1 MSPSADL
8 PAAPPTPG
16 PPFAD
21 EPAGPPSAAPP
32 TPVPPTSAPPFADER
47 AAPPTPDLAVS
58 PVEPATGLAVPPV
71 EPPAG
76 LARTAPVSG
85 LQRGLWFLDRWNPQA
100 ATYTTPWTYD
110 VTGPLDL
117 ALLQRAL
124 DGVVDRHE
132 ALRTTFA
139 LHPDGPRQRVHRT
152 LAVPLA
158 VTDLRTLPEP
168 ERGDR
173 AERLIAERAAAPFDL
188 TAGPLL
194 RAEAFRLADDRTTLL
209 FVVHHIVWDGW
220 SADLFEREITEFY
233 SALGEQRAPWLPVLT
248 TQYADWAEEER
259 RTSYEEHLAY
269 WKQLLDGA
277 PTLLEVPGDRPRPAE
292 RSHRGATEA
301 FGLAPGTAARV
312 RALAEQEGVTPF
324 TVQLAAFALLMGR
337 RTGAD
342 DLLVGTPVTT
352 RNRPELGDLLGYF
365 VNLLPLRVRLDPR
378 ATFRGLLAGLQDGA
392 FDAFGHLDVPFDQL
406 VDLLGTPRTPQ
417 HPPLVQVVFGAHDED
432 RAPLRLGAATAE
444 RTVRSNGTSKFDL
457 TWSVFGGTDGGELRG
472 EVEYSTDLFD
482 AGTVRR
488 LAADYAK
495 LLDAALADPDAT
507 VLRLTSGGRPH
518 RPARLEPGH
527 CLHRLFERAV
537 DAYGDRPAVSD
548 PEGTL
553 SYAEL
558 DRRANRLAHA
568 LLARGVRPG
577 DRVGLLLERTAAVPV
592 AILAVLKTGAAYVP
606 VDLAA
611 PAGRAAVVLG
621 DTAVTLLLTDRP
633 DRAPDGPWQ
642 TLDVAAR
649 AEEIAAH
656 PATRPP
662 ATGRP
667 GDLAYLI
674 FTSGSTG
681 RPKGAAVAHEHVS
694 RLLDSG
700 RDHFGFGPETVWT
713 LFHSY
718 AFDWTVWELWGALLH
733 GGRLVV
739 VPYLTSRSPDEFA
752 ALLDGERVTHLCLTP
767 SALRQLEPALRR
779 HPRALPALRWIM
791 LGGEALDPGVVQRWY
806 GLDPRPPARL
816 CNLYGIT
823 ETTVH
828 VTVHDVAVHDVAVHD
843 MAEGGTGL
851 GRSAVGEPM
860 PHLTALVLDGWL
872 RPCPPGVPG
881 ELYIGGGSLAHGYWG
896 RPGLTAGRFVAD
908 PYGPPGA
915 RLYRTGDIA
924 TRLPDGGLEYVG
936 RADFQVKLRG
946 FRIELGEIENA
957 VAAHPEVDA
966 CVVTVHQD
974 RLAAYLTGRSP
985 AEPRDLRALLART
998 LPEYMIPASFTVL
1011 DALPLTVNGK
1021 VDRAALPAPDRA
1033 APTPVGGHVEPRTPE
1048 EELFAGVWTEVLGV
1062 GGIGVHDDF
1071 FHLGG
1076 DSIRA
1081 VQLAGAL
1088 HERGW
1093 QVTLRDVFNAPTVA
1107 ALLPLARPVAADP
1120 AADRPFALITDEDRA
1135 DLPPGIVDAY
1145 PMVSMQLSMVFHMEV
1160 AGGTDSYHN
1169 VNSYRITGDL
1179 DETAF
1184 RRSVAEAMARH
1195 AVLRTGLDLS
1205 GYGEPLQLVHGTLP
1219 VPVEFADLR
1228 GAPEEEQDREV
1239 RRVFEHHRDR
1249 PFDLAAPP
1257 LFRITVQRLAGGAFQ
1272 LTVSEHHAVLDGWS
1286 FTSLLTEI
1294 LERHT
1299 ALAADPESAPTP
1311 PPRTAF
1317 RDFVAVERAAAADPD
1332 SLAYW
1337 HRRLD
1342 GATGGLWPGSEDVH
1356 ELPRTVE
1363 RVLHDAPGQLRAAA
1377 DALAVPVKSVALAA
1391 HLHAL
1396 ARITGR
1402 RRVVTGLAMNGRL
1415 ERLGG
1420 TEVYGLFLNTVPL
1433 AAEPDGDLAALV
1445 RHVHREELD
1454 MMPHRRVPF
1463 ARLARMMAGTALD
1476 SQFGYLRF
1484 HALGRLSAARIEDG
1498 RIGCEPTLRHEPNSF
1513 AFGASL
1519 IQDPVSQRVLLAVD
1533 HQRAVVDDATAEEYV
1548 DAYVMA
1554 LARMATGI

>member
-8 PAAPPTPG
+8 PAAPPTR
-16 PPFAD
+16 PPA
-21 EPAGPPSAAPP
+21 EPPATLPAHAAAVPPAGP
-32 TPVPPTSAPPFADER
+32 V
-47 AAPPTPDLAVS
+47 
-58 PVEPATGLAVPPV
+58 
-71 EPPAG
+71 
-76 LARTAPVSG
+76 RTAPVTG

-117 ALLQRAL
+117 VLLQRAL
-124 DGVVDRHE
+124 DGVSARHE

-139 LHPDGPRQRVHRT
+139 LHTDGPRQHVHPA
-152 LAVPLA
+152 LPVPLA
-158 VTDLRTLPEP
+158 VTDLRSLPEDQ
-168 ERGDR
+168 RGDR
-173 AERLIAERAAAPFDL
+173 AEQLITERAVEPFDL
-188 TAGPLL
+188 ATGPLL

-209 FVVHHIVWDGW
+209 FTVHHIVWDGW
-220 SADLFEREITEFY
+220 SAELFDHELTELY
-233 SALGEQRAPWLPVLT
+233 RASAEHRAPVLPVLA
-248 TQYADWAEEER
+248 TQYADWAEEEQH
-259 RTSYEEHLAY
+259 TSYEEHLAH
-269 WKQLLDGA
+269 WKQSLDGA
-277 PTLLEVPGDRPRPAE
+277 PTLLELPGDRPRPAE
-292 RSHRGATEA
+292 RSQRGATEP
-301 FGLAPGTAARV
+301 FDLAPGTAARV
-312 RALAEQEGVTPF
+312 RELAEQEGVTPY

-337 RTGAD
+337 WTGRD

-352 RNRPELGDLLGYF
+352 RGRPELADLLGYF
-365 VNLLPLRVRLDPR
+365 VNLLPLRVRLAPD
-378 ATFRGLLAGLQDGA
+378 ATFRGLLADLQDTA
-392 FDAFGHLDVPFDQL
+392 FDAFGYLDVPFDQL
-406 VDLLGTPRTPQ
+406 VDLLGATRTPQ
-417 HPPLVQVVFGAHDED
+417 HPPLVQVVFGAHTED
-432 RAPLRLGAATAE
+432 PAPLALGAAVTAR

-457 TWSVFGGTDGGELRG
+457 TWSVFEDTDGGGLRG
-472 EVEYSTDLFD
+472 EAEYSTDLFD

-488 LAADYAK
+488 LAADYAA
-495 LLDAALADPDAT
+495 LLGAALADPDAT
-507 VLRLTSGGRPH
+507 VLRLTSAGQPH
-518 RPARLEPGH
+518 RPARLDAGH
-527 CLHRLFERAV
+527 CLHHLFERAA

-548 PEGTL
+548 PDGTL
-553 SYAEL
+553 DYAEL
-558 DRRANRLAHA
+558 DRRANRLAHT

-577 DRVGLLLERTAAVPV
+577 DRVGLLLERTAAVPA

-611 PAGRAAVVLG
+611 PADRAALVFG
-621 DTAVTLLLTDRP
+621 DTAVSLVLTDRP

-642 TLDVAAR
+642 ILDLAAD
-649 AEEIAAH
+649 AAEIAAH
-656 PATRPP
+656 PAVRPP
-662 ATGRP
+662 AAGRP
-667 GDLAYLI
+667 ADIAYLI

-681 RPKGAAVAHEHVS
+681 RPKGVAVAHEHVS

-700 RDHFGFGPETVWT
+700 RDHFGFGPDTIWT

-733 GGRLVV
+733 GARLVV
-739 VPYLTSRSPDEFA
+739 VPHLTSRSPDEFA
-752 ALLDGERVTHLCLTP
+752 GLLDEEGVTHLCLTP

-791 LGGEALDPGVVQRWY
+791 LGGEALDPGVVQRWH
-806 GLDPRPPARL
+806 GLDPLPPARL

-828 VTVHDVAVHDVAVHD
+828 VTVHDVA
-843 MAEGGTGL
+843 EGGAGFECSL
-851 GRSAVGEPM
+851 VGEPM
-860 PHLTALVLDGWL
+860 PHLTALVLDDWL
-872 RPCPPGVPG
+872 RPSPPGVPG

-908 PYGPPGA
+908 PYGPSGS
-915 RLYRTGDIA
+915 RLYRTGDVA
-924 TRLPDGGLEYVG
+924 RRLPDGGLEYVG

-966 CVVTVHQD
+966 CVVTVHDD
-974 RLAAYLTGRSP
+974 RLAAYVTGRSP
-985 AEPRDLRALLART
+985 AEPADLRAFLGRS
-998 LPEYMIPASFTVL
+998 LPEYMIPASVTVL

-1021 VDRAALPAPDRA
+1021 VDRAALPDPDRA
-1033 APTPVGGHVEPRTPE
+1033 APGSAGRHVEPRTPE

-1088 HERGW
+1088 HDRGW

-1107 ALLPLARPVAADP
+1107 ELLPLARPAAADP
-1120 AADRPFALITDEDRA
+1120 AADRPFALIAEEDRA
-1135 DLPPGIVDAY
+1135 ELPPGIVDAY

-1169 VNSYRITGDL
+1169 VNSYRISGDL
-1179 DETAF
+1179 DESAL
-1184 RRSVAEAMARH
+1184 RRSVEEAMARH

-1228 GAPEEEQDREV
+1228 EAAAAEQDEAV
-1239 RRVFEHHRDR
+1239 RAVFAHHRDR
-1249 PFDLAAPP
+1249 PFDLAEPP
-1257 LFRITVQRLAGGAFQ
+1257 LFRVTVQRLADDAFQ
-1272 LTVSEHHAVLDGWS
+1272 LTVSEHHAILDGWS

-1299 ALAADPESAPTP
+1299 ALAADPASAPTP

-1317 RDFVAVERAAAADPD
+1317 RDFVAVEREAAADPD

-1337 HRRLD
+1337 RSRLD
-1342 GATGGLWPGSEDVH
+1342 GATGQLWPGSEDVH

-1363 RVLHDAPGQLRAAA
+1363 RVLPDAPGQLRRVA

-1391 HLHAL
+1391 HLYAL
-1396 ARITGR
+1396 AEITGR
-1402 RRVVTGLAMNGRL
+1402 RRVTTGLAMNGRL

-1433 AAEPDGDLAALV
+1433 VAEPDEDDLAALV

-1463 ARLARMMAGTALD
+1463 ARLARMMADTALD

-1533 HQRAVVDDATAEEYV
+1533 HQRAVVDDAAAERFI
-1548 DAYVMA
+1548 DAYAQA
-1554 LARMATGI
+1554 LTRLSAPA

>member
-8 PAAPPTPG
+8 PAAPPSRPSAE
-16 PPFAD
+16 PPATLPAD
-21 EPAGPPSAAPP
+21 AAAVPPAGP
-32 TPVPPTSAPPFADER
+32 V
-47 AAPPTPDLAVS
+47 
-58 PVEPATGLAVPPV
+58 
-71 EPPAG
+71 
-76 LARTAPVSG
+76 RTAPVTG

-117 ALLQRAL
+117 VLLQRAL
-124 DGVVDRHE
+124 DGVSARHE

-139 LHPDGPRQRVHRT
+139 LHSDGPRQHVHPA
-152 LAVPLA
+152 LPVPLA
-158 VTDLRTLPEP
+158 VTDLRSLPEDQ
-168 ERGDR
+168 RGDR
-173 AERLIAERAAAPFDL
+173 AEQLITERAVEPFDL
-188 TAGPLL
+188 ATGPLL
-194 RAEAFRLADDRTTLL
+194 RAEAFRLTDDRTTLL
-209 FVVHHIVWDGW
+209 FTVHHIVWDGW
-220 SADLFEREITEFY
+220 SAELFDHELTELY
-233 SALGEQRAPWLPVLT
+233 RASAEHRAPVLPVLA
-248 TQYADWAEEER
+248 TQYADWAEEEQH
-259 RTSYEEHLAY
+259 TSYEEHLAH
-269 WKQLLDGA
+269 WKQSLDGA
-277 PTLLEVPGDRPRPAE
+277 PTLLELPGDRPRPAE
-292 RSHRGATEA
+292 RSQRGATEP
-301 FGLAPGTAARV
+301 FDLAPGTAARV
-312 RALAEQEGVTPF
+312 RELAEREGVTPY

-337 RTGAD
+337 WTGRD

-352 RNRPELGDLLGYF
+352 RGRPELADLLGYF
-365 VNLLPLRVRLDPR
+365 VNLLPLRVRLAPD
-378 ATFRGLLAGLQDGA
+378 ATFRGLLADLQDTA
-392 FDAFGHLDVPFDQL
+392 FDAFGYLDVPFDQL
-406 VDLLGTPRTPQ
+406 VDLLGATRTPQ
-417 HPPLVQVVFGAHDED
+417 HPPLVQVVFGAHTED
-432 RAPLRLGAATAE
+432 PAPLALGAAVTAR

-457 TWSVFGGTDGGELRG
+457 TWSVFEDTDGGGLRG
-472 EVEYSTDLFD
+472 EAEYSTDLFD

-488 LAADYAK
+488 LAADYAA
-495 LLDAALADPDAT
+495 LLGAALADPDAT
-507 VLRLTSGGRPH
+507 VLRLTSAGQPH
-518 RPARLEPGH
+518 RPARLDAGH
-527 CLHRLFERAV
+527 CLHHLFERAA

-548 PEGTL
+548 PDGTL
-553 SYAEL
+553 DYAEL
-558 DRRANRLAHA
+558 DRRANRLAHT

-577 DRVGLLLERTAAVPV
+577 DRVGLLLERTAAVPA

-611 PAGRAAVVLG
+611 PADRAALVFG
-621 DTAVTLLLTDRP
+621 DTAVSLVLTDRP
-633 DRAPDGPWQ
+633 DRTPDGPWQ
-642 TLDVAAR
+642 ILDLAAD
-649 AEEIAAH
+649 AAEIAAH
-656 PATRPP
+656 PAVRPP
-662 ATGRP
+662 AAGRP
-667 GDLAYLI
+667 ADIAYLI

-681 RPKGAAVAHEHVS
+681 RPKGVAVAHEHVS

-700 RDHFGFGPETVWT
+700 RDHFGFGPDTIWT

-733 GGRLVV
+733 GARLVV
-739 VPYLTSRSPDEFA
+739 VPHLTSRSPDEFA
-752 ALLDGERVTHLCLTP
+752 GLLDEEGVTHLCLTP

-791 LGGEALDPGVVQRWY
+791 LGGEALDPGVVQRWH
-806 GLDPRPPARL
+806 GLDPLPPARL

-828 VTVHDVAVHDVAVHD
+828 VTVHDVA
-843 MAEGGTGL
+843 EGGAGFECSL
-851 GRSAVGEPM
+851 VGEPM
-860 PHLTALVLDGWL
+860 PHLTALVLDDWL
-872 RPCPPGVPG
+872 RPSPPGVPG

-908 PYGPPGA
+908 PYGPSGS
-915 RLYRTGDIA
+915 RLYRTGDVA
-924 TRLPDGGLEYVG
+924 RRLPDGGLEYVG

-966 CVVTVHQD
+966 CVVTVHDD
-974 RLAAYLTGRSP
+974 RLAAYVTGRSP
-985 AEPRDLRALLART
+985 AEPADLRAFLGRS
-998 LPEYMIPASFTVL
+998 LPEYMIPASVTVL

-1021 VDRAALPAPDRA
+1021 VDRAALPDPDRA
-1033 APTPVGGHVEPRTPE
+1033 APGSAGRHVEPRTPE

-1088 HERGW
+1088 HDRGW

-1107 ALLPLARPVAADP
+1107 ELLPLARPAAADP
-1120 AADRPFALITDEDRA
+1120 AADRPFALIAEEDRA
-1135 DLPPGIVDAY
+1135 ELPPGIVDAY

-1169 VNSYRITGDL
+1169 VNSYRISGDL
-1179 DETAF
+1179 DESAL
-1184 RRSVAEAMARH
+1184 RRSVEEAMARH

-1228 GAPEEEQDREV
+1228 EAAAAEQDEAV
-1239 RRVFEHHRDR
+1239 RAVFAHHRDR
-1249 PFDLAAPP
+1249 PFDLAEPP
-1257 LFRITVQRLAGGAFQ
+1257 LFRVTVQRLADDAFQ
-1272 LTVSEHHAVLDGWS
+1272 LTVSEHHAILDGWS

-1299 ALAADPESAPTP
+1299 ALAADPASAPTP

-1317 RDFVAVERAAAADPD
+1317 RDFVAVEREAAADPD

-1337 HRRLD
+1337 RSRLD
-1342 GATGGLWPGSEDVH
+1342 GATGQLWPGSEDVH

-1363 RVLHDAPGQLRAAA
+1363 RVLPDAPGQLRRVA

-1391 HLHAL
+1391 HLYAL
-1396 ARITGR
+1396 AEITGR
-1402 RRVVTGLAMNGRL
+1402 RRVTTGLAMNGRL

-1433 AAEPDGDLAALV
+1433 VAEPDEDDLAALV

-1463 ARLARMMAGTALD
+1463 ARLARMMADTALD

-1533 HQRAVVDDATAEEYV
+1533 HQRAVVDDAAAERFI
-1548 DAYVMA
+1548 DAYAQA
-1554 LARMATGI
+1554 LTRLSAPA

>member
-8 PAAPPTPG
+8 PAAPPTRPPSG
-16 PPFAD
+16 PPATLPAD
-21 EPAGPPSAAPP
+21 AAAVPPAGP
-32 TPVPPTSAPPFADER
+32 V
-47 AAPPTPDLAVS
+47 
-58 PVEPATGLAVPPV
+58 
-71 EPPAG
+71 
-76 LARTAPVSG
+76 RTAPVTG
-85 LQRGLWFLDRWNPQA
+85 LQRGLWFLDRWNPRA

-117 ALLQRAL
+117 VLLQRAL
-124 DGVVDRHE
+124 DGVSTRHE

-139 LHPDGPRQRVHRT
+139 LHTDGPRQHVHPALR
-152 LAVPLA
+152 VPLA
-158 VTDLRTLPEP
+158 VTDLRELPEA
-168 ERGDR
+168 ERALR
-173 AERLIAERAAAPFDL
+173 AEQVIAERAADPFDL
-188 TAGPLL
+188 ATGPLL
-194 RAEAFRLADDRTTLL
+194 RAEAIRLADDRTTLL

-220 SADLFEREITEFY
+220 SAELFDHELAELYRASVEH
-233 SALGEQRAPWLPVLT
+233 RAPVLPVLT
-248 TQYADWAEEER
+248 TQYADWAEEEQH
-259 RTSYEEHLAY
+259 TSYEEHLAH
-269 WKQLLDGA
+269 WKQSLDGA
-277 PTLLEVPGDRPRPAE
+277 PTLLELPGDRPRPAE
-292 RSHRGATEA
+292 RSHRGATEP
-301 FGLAPGTAARV
+301 FDLAPGTAARV
-312 RALAEQEGVTPF
+312 RELAEQEGVTPY
-324 TVQLAAFALLMGR
+324 TVQLAVFALLMSR
-337 RTGAD
+337 WTGHD

-352 RNRPELGDLLGYF
+352 RGRPELADLLGYF
-365 VNLLPLRVRLDPR
+365 VNLLPLRVRLAPD
-378 ATFRGLLAGLQDGA
+378 ATFRGLLADLQDTA
-392 FDAFGHLDVPFDQL
+392 FDAFGYLDVPFDQL
-406 VDLLGTPRTPQ
+406 VDLLGATRTPQ
-417 HPPLVQVVFGAHDED
+417 HPPLVQVVFGAHTED
-432 RAPLRLGAATAE
+432 LAPLGLGAGVTAR
-444 RTVRSNGTSKFDL
+444 RTVRSNGTAKFDL
-457 TWSVFGGTDGGELRG
+457 TWSVFEDTHGGGLRG
-472 EVEYSTDLFD
+472 EAEYSTDLFD

-488 LAADYAK
+488 LAADYAA
-495 LLDAALADPDAT
+495 LLGAALADPDAT
-507 VLRLTSGGRPH
+507 VLRLTSAGQPH
-518 RPARLEPGH
+518 RPARLDPGH
-527 CLHRLFERAV
+527 CLHHLFERAA

-548 PEGTL
+548 LDGTL
-553 SYAEL
+553 DYTEL
-558 DRRANRLAHA
+558 DRRANRLAHT
-568 LLARGVRPG
+568 LLARGVGPG

-611 PAGRAAVVLG
+611 PADRAALVFG
-621 DTAVTLLLTDRP
+621 DTAVSLVLTDRP

-642 TLDVAAR
+642 TLDLAAD
-649 AEEIAAH
+649 AAEIAAH
-656 PATRPP
+656 PAVRPP
-662 ATGRP
+662 AAGRP
-667 GDLAYLI
+667 GDIAYLI

-681 RPKGAAVAHEHVS
+681 RPKGVAVAHEHVS

-700 RDHFGFGPETVWT
+700 RDHFGFGPDTVWT

-733 GGRLVV
+733 GARLVV
-739 VPYLTSRSPDEFA
+739 VPHLTSRSPDEFA
-752 ALLDGERVTHLCLTP
+752 ELLDEEGVTHLCLTP

-779 HPRALPALRWIM
+779 HPRALPDLRWIM
-791 LGGEALDPGVVQRWY
+791 LGGEALDPGVVQRWH
-806 GLDPRPPARL
+806 GLDPLPPARL

-828 VTVHDVAVHDVAVHD
+828 VTVHDVAASG
-843 MAEGGTGL
+843 AGFE
-851 GRSAVGEPM
+851 RSLVGEPM
-860 PHLTALVLDGWL
+860 PHLTALVLDDWL
-872 RPCPPGVPG
+872 RPSPPGVPG

-915 RLYRTGDIA
+915 RLYRTGDVA
-924 TRLPDGGLEYVG
+924 RRLPDGGLEYVG

-966 CVVTVHQD
+966 CVVTVHDD
-974 RLAAYLTGRSP
+974 RLAAYVTGCSP
-985 AEPRDLRALLART
+985 DGPADLRAFLGRS
-998 LPEYMIPASFTVL
+998 LPEYMVPAGVTVL

-1021 VDRAALPAPDRA
+1021 VDRAALPDPDRA
-1033 APTPVGGHVEPRTPE
+1033 APGAAGRHVEPRTPE

-1088 HERGW
+1088 HDRGW
-1093 QVTLRDVFNAPTVA
+1093 QVGLRDVFNAPTVA
-1107 ALLPLARPVAADP
+1107 ELLPLARPVAAAP
-1120 AADRPFALITDEDRA
+1120 AADRPFALIAEEDRA
-1135 DLPPGIVDAY
+1135 ELPPEIVDAY

-1169 VNSYRITGDL
+1169 VNSYRIAGDL
-1179 DETAF
+1179 DASAL
-1184 RRSVAEAMARH
+1184 RRSVEEAMARH

-1228 GAPEEEQDREV
+1228 GADAAEQDEAV
-1239 RRVFEHHRDR
+1239 RAVFEHHRDR
-1249 PFDLAAPP
+1249 PFDLAEPP
-1257 LFRITVQRLAGGAFQ
+1257 LFRVTVQRLADDTFQ
-1272 LTVSEHHAVLDGWS
+1272 LTISEHHAILDGWS

-1299 ALAADPESAPTP
+1299 ALAADPASAPTP

-1317 RDFVAVERAAAADPD
+1317 RDFVAVEREAAADPD
-1332 SLAYW
+1332 SLEYW
-1337 HRRLD
+1337 RSRLE
-1342 GATGGLWPGSEDVH
+1342 GATGQLWPGSEDVH

-1363 RVLHDAPGQLRAAA
+1363 RVLPDAPGQLRRVA

-1391 HLHAL
+1391 HLYAL
-1396 ARITGR
+1396 AEITGR
-1402 RRVVTGLAMNGRL
+1402 RRVTTGLAMNGRL

-1433 AAEPDGDLAALV
+1433 VAEPDEDDLAALV

-1463 ARLARMMAGTALD
+1463 ARLARMMADTALD

-1533 HQRAVVDDATAEEYV
+1533 HQRAVVDDATAERFI
-1548 DAYVMA
+1548 DAYTQA
-1554 LARMATGI
+1554 LTRLSAPA

>member
-8 PAAPPTPG
+8 PATPRADPPATSP
-16 PPFAD
+16 
-21 EPAGPPSAAPP
+21 AAPP
-32 TPVPPTSAPPFADER
+32 GTRPADPPGDLPAARPGDLPAD
-47 AAPPTPDLAVS
+47 L
-58 PVEPATGLAVPPV
+58 
-71 EPPAG
+71 PAG
-76 LARTAPVSG
+76 LLRTAPVPG
-85 LQRGLWFLDRWNPQA
+85 LQRGLWFLDRWNPGA
-100 ATYTTPWTYD
+100 ATYTTPWTYE

-124 DGVVDRHE
+124 DGVVARHE

-139 LHPDGPRQRVHRT
+139 LYPDGPRQYVHRT

-158 VTDLRTLPEP
+158 VSDLRELPEP
-168 ERGDR
+168 RRGDR
-173 AERLIAERAAAPFDL
+173 AEELIAERAAEPFDL

-194 RAEAFRLADDRTTLL
+194 RAEAFRLADDRTVLL
-209 FVVHHIVWDGW
+209 FVVHHIIWDGW
-220 SADLFEREITEFY
+220 SAEVFDRELAEFY
-233 SALGEQRAPWLPVLT
+233 HASAEHRAPDLPELT
-248 TQYADWAEEER
+248 TQYADWAREEQH
-259 RTSYEEHLAY
+259 TSYEEHLAH
-269 WKQLLDGA
+269 WKRTLGGA
-277 PTLLEVPGDRPRPAE
+277 PTLLELPGDRPRPAE
-292 RSHRGATEA
+292 RSQRGATEP
-301 FGLAPGTAARV
+301 FGLTPGAAARV
-312 RALAEQEGVTPF
+312 RELAEQEGVTPY

-337 RTGAD
+337 WTGAD

-352 RNRPELGDLLGYF
+352 RDRPEVADLIGYF
-365 VNLLPLRVRLDPR
+365 VNLLPLRVKLDPG
-378 ATFRGLLAGLQDGA
+378 ATFRGLLADLQDSA
-392 FDAFGHLDVPFDQL
+392 FDAFGYLDVPFDQL
-406 VDLLGTPRTPQ
+406 VDLLAADRTPQ
-417 HPPLVQVVFGAHDED
+417 HPPLVQVVFGAHTED
-432 RAPLRLGAATAE
+432 RTPLALGAATAE

-457 TWSVFGGTDGGELRG
+457 TWSVFEGADGGELRG
-472 EVEYSTDLFD
+472 EAEYSSDLFD

-488 LAADYAK
+488 LAADYAA

-507 VLRLTSGGRPH
+507 VLRLTSAGPSH
-518 RPARLEPGH
+518 RPARLDPGH
-527 CLHRLFERAV
+527 CLHHLFERAA
-537 DAYGDRPAVSD
+537 DAHGDRPAVSD
-548 PEGTL
+548 RNGTL
-553 SYAEL
+553 GYAEL

-577 DRVGLLLERTAAVPV
+577 DRVGLLLERTAAVPA

-611 PAGRAAVVLG
+611 PAERAALVFG
-621 DTAVTLLLTDRP
+621 DTAVTVVLTDRP

-642 TLDVAAR
+642 TLDLAAR
-649 AEEIAAH
+649 AAEIAAH
-656 PATRPP
+656 PAVRPP
-662 ATGRP
+662 AAGRP

-681 RPKGAAVAHEHVS
+681 RPKGVAVAHEHVS

-733 GGRLVV
+733 GARLVV
-739 VPYLTSRSPDEFA
+739 VPHLTSRSPEEFA
-752 ALLDGERVTHLCLTP
+752 GLLEEEGVTHLCLTP

-779 HPRALPALRWIM
+779 RPRALPALRWIM
-791 LGGEALDPGVVQRWY
+791 LGGEALDPGVVQRWHE
-806 GLDPRPPARL
+806 LDPLPPARL

-828 VTVHDVAVHDVAVHD
+828 VTLHDVA
-843 MAEGGTGL
+843 EGGVGFE
-851 GRSAVGEPM
+851 RSLVGEPM
-860 PHLTALVLDGWL
+860 PHLTALVLDDWL
-872 RPCPPGVPG
+872 RPCAPGVPG

-915 RLYRTGDIA
+915 RLYRTGDVA
-924 TRLPDGGLEYVG
+924 RRLPDGGMEYVG

-957 VAAHPEVDA
+957 IAAHPEVDA
-966 CVVTVHQD
+966 CVVTVHDD
-974 RLAAYLTGRSP
+974 RLAAYVTGRSP
-985 AEPRDLRALLART
+985 AEPGDLRAFLARS
-998 LPEYMIPASFTVL
+998 LPDYMIPAGVTVL

-1033 APTPVGGHVEPRTPE
+1033 APTPAAGRHVEPRTPE
-1048 EELFAGVWTEVLGV
+1048 EELFAGVWTDVLGV

-1088 HERGW
+1088 HDRGW

-1107 ALLPLARPVAADP
+1107 ELLPLARPVAADP
-1120 AADRPFALITDEDRA
+1120 AAERPFSLIEEEDRA
-1135 DLPPGIVDAY
+1135 ELPAGIVDAY

-1179 DETAF
+1179 DESALH
-1184 RRSVAEAMARH
+1184 RSVEEAMARH

-1205 GYGEPLQLVHGTLP
+1205 GYGEPLQLVHGSLP
-1219 VPVEFADLR
+1219 VPIEFADLR
-1228 GAPEEEQDREV
+1228 GTPEQARDDRI
-1239 RRVFEHHRDR
+1239 RTVFEHHRDR

-1257 LFRITVQRLAGGAFQ
+1257 LFRITVQRLADDAFQ
-1272 LTVSEHHAVLDGWS
+1272 LTISEHHAILDGWS

-1299 ALAADPESAPTP
+1299 AIAADPASAPTP

-1317 RDFVAVERAAAADPD
+1317 RDFVAVERAAAADQE

-1337 HRRLD
+1337 QRRLD
-1342 GATGGLWPGSEDVH
+1342 GATGQLWPGSEDVH

-1363 RVLHDAPGQLRAAA
+1363 RVLPDAPGQLRAVA

-1391 HLHAL
+1391 HLYAL

-1402 RRVVTGLAMNGRL
+1402 RRVTTGLAMNGRL

-1433 AAEPDGDLAALV
+1433 VVEPDEEDLAALV

-1463 ARLARMMAGTALD
+1463 ARLARMMADTALD

-1533 HQRAVVDDATAEEYV
+1533 HQRALVDDAAAEEFIE
-1548 DAYVMA
+1548 AYATA
-1554 LARMATGI
+1554 LARLASDA

>member
-8 PAAPPTPG
+8 PAAPPSR
-16 PPFAD
+16 PPAEPPATLPAD
-21 EPAGPPSAAPP
+21 AAAVPPAGP
-32 TPVPPTSAPPFADER
+32 V
-47 AAPPTPDLAVS
+47 
-58 PVEPATGLAVPPV
+58 
-71 EPPAG
+71 
-76 LARTAPVSG
+76 RTAPVTG

-117 ALLQRAL
+117 VLLQRAL
-124 DGVVDRHE
+124 DGVSARHE

-139 LHPDGPRQRVHRT
+139 LHTDGPRQHVHPA
-152 LAVPLA
+152 LPVPLA
-158 VTDLRTLPEP
+158 VTDLRSLPEDQ
-168 ERGDR
+168 RGDR
-173 AERLIAERAAAPFDL
+173 AEQLIAERAVEPFDL
-188 TAGPLL
+188 ATGPLL

-209 FVVHHIVWDGW
+209 FTVHHIVWDGW
-220 SADLFEREITEFY
+220 SAELFDHELTELY
-233 SALGEQRAPWLPVLT
+233 RASAEHRAPVLPVLA
-248 TQYADWAEEER
+248 TQYADWAEEEQH
-259 RTSYEEHLAY
+259 TSYEEHLAH
-269 WKQLLDGA
+269 WKQSLDGA
-277 PTLLEVPGDRPRPAE
+277 PTLLELPGDRPRPAE
-292 RSHRGATEA
+292 RSQRGATEP
-301 FGLAPGTAARV
+301 FDLAPGTAARV
-312 RALAEQEGVTPF
+312 RELAEQEGVTPY

-337 RTGAD
+337 WTGRD

-352 RNRPELGDLLGYF
+352 RGRPELADLLGYF
-365 VNLLPLRVRLDPR
+365 VNLLPLRVRLAPD
-378 ATFRGLLAGLQDGA
+378 ATFRGLLADLQDTA
-392 FDAFGHLDVPFDQL
+392 FDAFGYLDVPFDQL
-406 VDLLGTPRTPQ
+406 VDLLGATRTPQ
-417 HPPLVQVVFGAHDED
+417 HPPLVQVVFGAHTED
-432 RAPLRLGAATAE
+432 PAPLALGAAVTAR

-457 TWSVFGGTDGGELRG
+457 TWSVFEDTDGGGLRG
-472 EVEYSTDLFD
+472 EAEYSTDLFD

-488 LAADYAK
+488 LAADYAA
-495 LLDAALADPDAT
+495 LLGAALADPDAT
-507 VLRLTSGGRPH
+507 VLRLTSAGQPH
-518 RPARLEPGH
+518 RPARLDAGH
-527 CLHRLFERAV
+527 CLHHLFERAA

-548 PEGTL
+548 PDGTL
-553 SYAEL
+553 DYAEL
-558 DRRANRLAHA
+558 DRRANRLAHT

-577 DRVGLLLERTAAVPV
+577 DRVGLLLERTAAVPAAV
-592 AILAVLKTGAAYVP
+592 LAVLKTGAAYVP

-611 PAGRAAVVLG
+611 PADRAALVFG
-621 DTAVTLLLTDRP
+621 DTAVSLVLTDRP

-642 TLDVAAR
+642 ILDLAAD
-649 AEEIAAH
+649 AAEIAAH
-656 PATRPP
+656 PAVRPP
-662 ATGRP
+662 AAGRP
-667 GDLAYLI
+667 ADIAYLI

-681 RPKGAAVAHEHVS
+681 RPKGVAVAHEHVS

-700 RDHFGFGPETVWT
+700 RDHFGFGPDTIWT

-733 GGRLVV
+733 GARLVV
-739 VPYLTSRSPDEFA
+739 VPHLTSRSPDEFA
-752 ALLDGERVTHLCLTP
+752 GLLDEEGVTHLCLTP

-791 LGGEALDPGVVQRWY
+791 LGGEALDPGVVQRWH
-806 GLDPRPPARL
+806 GLDPLPPARL

-828 VTVHDVAVHDVAVHD
+828 VTVHDVA
-843 MAEGGTGL
+843 EGGAGFECSL
-851 GRSAVGEPM
+851 VGEPM
-860 PHLTALVLDGWL
+860 PHLTALVLDDWL
-872 RPCPPGVPG
+872 RPSPPGVPG

-908 PYGPPGA
+908 PYGPSGS
-915 RLYRTGDIA
+915 RLYRTGDVA
-924 TRLPDGGLEYVG
+924 RRLPDGGLEYVG

-966 CVVTVHQD
+966 CVVTVHDD
-974 RLAAYLTGRSP
+974 RLAAYVTGRSP
-985 AEPRDLRALLART
+985 AEPADLRAFLGRS
-998 LPEYMIPASFTVL
+998 LPEYMIPASVTVL

-1021 VDRAALPAPDRA
+1021 VDRAALPDPDRA
-1033 APTPVGGHVEPRTPE
+1033 APGSAGRHVEPRTPE

-1088 HERGW
+1088 HDRGW

-1107 ALLPLARPVAADP
+1107 ELLPLARPVAADP
-1120 AADRPFALITDEDRA
+1120 AADRPFALIAEEDRA
-1135 DLPPGIVDAY
+1135 ELPPGIVDAY

-1169 VNSYRITGDL
+1169 VNSYRISGDL
-1179 DETAF
+1179 DESAL
-1184 RRSVAEAMARH
+1184 RRSVEEAMARH

-1228 GAPEEEQDREV
+1228 GAAAAEQDEAV
-1239 RRVFEHHRDR
+1239 RAVFAHHRDR
-1249 PFDLAAPP
+1249 PFDLAEPP
-1257 LFRITVQRLAGGAFQ
+1257 LFRVTVQRLAGDAFQ
-1272 LTVSEHHAVLDGWS
+1272 LTVSEHHAILDGWS

-1299 ALAADPESAPTP
+1299 ALAADPASAPTP

-1317 RDFVAVERAAAADPD
+1317 RDFVAVEREAAADPD

-1337 HRRLD
+1337 RSRLD
-1342 GATGGLWPGSEDVH
+1342 GATGQLWPGSEDVH

-1363 RVLHDAPGQLRAAA
+1363 RVLPDAPGQLRRVA

-1391 HLHAL
+1391 HLYAL
-1396 ARITGR
+1396 AEITGR
-1402 RRVVTGLAMNGRL
+1402 RRVTTGLAMNGRL

-1433 AAEPDGDLAALV
+1433 VAEPDEDDLAALV

-1463 ARLARMMAGTALD
+1463 ARLARMMADTALD

-1533 HQRAVVDDATAEEYV
+1533 HQRAVVDDAAAERFI
-1548 DAYVMA
+1548 DAYAQA
-1554 LARMATGI
+1554 LTRLSAPA

>member
-1 MSPSADL
+1 MTPSADL
-8 PAAPPTPG
+8 PAAPPNTP
-16 PPFAD
+16 
-21 EPAGPPSAAPP
+21 PAGP
-32 TPVPPTSAPPFADER
+32 
-47 AAPPTPDLAVS
+47 
-58 PVEPATGLAVPPV
+58 
-71 EPPAG
+71 
-76 LARTAPVSG
+76 ARTAPVSG
-85 LQRGLWFLDRWNPQA
+85 LQRGLWFLDRWNPQD

-124 DGVVDRHE
+124 DGVVARQE
-132 ALRTTFA
+132 VLRTTFE
-139 LHPDGPRQRVHRT
+139 LGEDGPRQCVHPT

-158 VTDLRTLPEP
+158 VTDLRALPEP
-168 ERGDR
+168 RRAGR
-173 AERLIAERAAAPFDL
+173 AEELIAERAAEPFDL
-188 TAGPLL
+188 TTGPLL
-194 RAEAFRLADDRTTLL
+194 RAEAFRLADDRTRLL

-220 SADLFEREITEFY
+220 SAELFERELAAFY
-233 SALGEQRAPWLPVLT
+233 GALGEQRSHGLAELT
-248 TQYADWAEEER
+248 TRYADWAEEGR
-259 RTSYEEHLAY
+259 HTSYEEHLAH
-269 WKQLLDGA
+269 WKQSLDGA
-277 PTLLEVPGDRPRPAE
+277 PTLLELPGDRPRPAE
-292 RSHRGATEA
+292 RSPRGATEP
-301 FGLAPGTAARV
+301 FDLAPGTAARV

-324 TVQLAAFALLMGR
+324 TVQLAAFALLMNR
-337 RTGAD
+337 WTGAD
-342 DLLVGTPVTT
+342 DLIVGTPVTT
-352 RNRPELGDLLGYF
+352 RDRPELADLLGYF
-365 VNLLPLRVRLDPR
+365 VNLLPLRVRLAPG
-378 ATFRGLLAGLQDGA
+378 ATFRRLLADVQDAA
-392 FDAFGHLDVPFDQL
+392 FDAFGYLDVPFDQL
-406 VDLLGTPRTPQ
+406 VDLLGTARNPQ
-417 HPPLVQVVFGAHDED
+417 HPPLVQVVFGAHAED
-432 RAPLRLGAATAE
+432 RTPLALGAATAV
-444 RTVRSNGTSKFDL
+444 RGSRSNGTSKFDL
-457 TWSVFGGTDGGELRG
+457 TWSVFDSTGTTDGGTGGELRG
-472 EVEYSTDLFD
+472 EAEYSSDLFD
-482 AGTVRR
+482 ADTVRR
-488 LAADYAK
+488 LAADYSG

-507 VLRLTSGGRPH
+507 VLRLTSAGRPH
-518 RPARLEPGH
+518 RPARLDPGH
-527 CLHRLFERAV
+527 CLHHLFERAA
-537 DAYGDRPAVSD
+537 DAHGDRPAVSD
-548 PEGTL
+548 GHATL
-553 SYAEL
+553 TYAEL
-558 DRRANRLAHA
+558 DARANRLAHT
-568 LLARGVRPG
+568 LLDRGVRPG

-592 AILAVLKTGAAYVP
+592 SILAVLKTGAAYVP

-611 PAGRAAVVLG
+611 PADRAALVFG
-621 DTAVTLLLTDRP
+621 DTAVTLVLTDRP

-642 TLDVAAR
+642 TLDLTDRAA
-649 AEEIAAH
+649 EIAAR
-656 PATRPP
+656 PADRPP
-662 ATGRP
+662 TAGRP

-681 RPKGAAVAHEHVS
+681 RPKGVGVAHEHVS

-700 RDHFGFGPETVWT
+700 REHFGFGPDTVWT

-733 GGRLVV
+733 GARLVV

-752 ALLDGERVTHLCLTP
+752 GLLDEEAVTHLCLTP

-779 HPRALPALRWIM
+779 RPRALPALRWIM
-791 LGGEALDPGVVQRWY
+791 LGGEALDPAVVQRWHE
-806 GLDPRPPARL
+806 LDPLPPARL

-828 VTVHDVAVHDVAVHD
+828 VTVHDVA
-843 MAEGGTGL
+843 EGGTGFE
-851 GRSAVGEPM
+851 RSLVGAPM
-860 PHLTALVLDGWL
+860 PHLTALVLDDWL

-896 RPGLTAGRFVAD
+896 RPDLTAGRFVAD

-915 RLYRTGDIA
+915 RLYRTGDVA
-924 TRLPDGGLEYVG
+924 RRLPDGGLEYVG

-957 VAAHPEVDA
+957 VAAYPEVDA
-966 CVVTVHQD
+966 CVVTVHED
-974 RLAAYLTGRSP
+974 RLAAYVTGRTST
-985 AEPRDLRALLART
+985 EPHDLRDFLGRT
-998 LPEYMIPASFTVL
+998 LPAYMIPATVTVL
-1011 DALPLTVNGK
+1011 DAIPLTVNGK
-1021 VDRAALPAPDRA
+1021 VDRAALPAPGRA
-1033 APTPVGGHVEPRTPE
+1033 AAATATGRHVEPRTPE
-1048 EELFAGVWTEVLGV
+1048 EELFAGVWTDVLGV
-1062 GGIGVHDDF
+1062 AGIGVHDDF

-1088 HERGW
+1088 HDRGW

-1107 ALLPLARPVAADP
+1107 ELLPLARPVAADP
-1120 AADRPFALITDEDRA
+1120 AAGLPFALIDEEDRA

-1179 DETAF
+1179 DETAL
-1184 RRSVAEAMARH
+1184 RRSVEEAMARH

-1219 VPVEFADLR
+1219 APVEFADLR
-1228 GAPEEEQDREV
+1228 GAAEAEQDERI
-1239 RRVFEHHRDR
+1239 RSVFEHHRDR

-1257 LFRITVQRLAGGAFQ
+1257 LFRITAQRLADDAFQ
-1272 LTVSEHHAVLDGWS
+1272 LTISEHHAILDGWS

-1299 ALAADPESAPTP
+1299 ALAADPASAPTP

-1317 RDFVAVERAAAADPD
+1317 RDFVAVEREAAADQE

-1337 HRRLD
+1337 QRRLD
-1342 GATGGLWPGSEDVH
+1342 GATGQLWPGSEDVH

-1363 RVLHDAPGQLRAAA
+1363 RVLRDAPGQLRAVA

-1402 RRVVTGLAMNGRL
+1402 RRVTTGLAMNGRL

-1433 AAEPDGDLAALV
+1433 VAEPGDDLAALV

-1463 ARLARMMAGTALD
+1463 ARLARMMADTALD

-1484 HALGRLSAARIEDG
+1484 HALGRLSAARIEDS

-1519 IQDPVSQRVLLAVD
+1519 IQDPVSHRVLLAVD
-1533 HQRAVVDDATAEEYV
+1533 HQRAVVDDTTAEEFM
-1548 DAYVMA
+1548 DAYEEA
-1554 LARMATGI
+1554 LGRLAGDV

>member
-1 MSPSADL
+1 MSPSAV
-8 PAAPPTPG
+8 PTI
-16 PPFAD
+16 D
-21 EPAGPPSAAPP
+21 H
-32 TPVPPTSAPPFADER
+32 VR
-47 AAPPTPDLAVS
+47 I
-58 PVEPATGLAVPPV
+58 
-71 EPPAG
+71 
-76 LARTAPVSG
+76 APVSG
-85 LQRGLWFLDRWNPQA
+85 LQRGLWFLDHLNPRA
-100 ATYTTPWTYD
+100 ATYTTPWTYE

-117 ALLQRAL
+117 DLLGRAL
-124 DGVVDRHE
+124 AAVVARQE

-139 LHPDGPRQRVHRT
+139 LHPDGPRQHVHPE

-158 VTDLRTLPEP
+158 VTDLRDLPE
-168 ERGDR
+168 
-173 AERLIAERAAAPFDL
+173 AEREDRTEELIAERAAEPFDL
-188 TAGPLL
+188 AAGPLL
-194 RAEAFRLADDRTTLL
+194 RAEAFRLADHRTTLL

-220 SADLFEREITEFY
+220 SAELFETELAEHY
-233 SALGEQRAPWLPVLT
+233 RALADRRAPELPALT

-259 RTSYEEHLAY
+259 HTSYEEHLTY
-269 WKQLLDGA
+269 WKDRLDGA
-277 PTLLEVPGDRPRPAE
+277 PALLELPGDRPRPAE
-292 RSHRGATEA
+292 RSERGATEHFA
-301 FGLAPGTAARV
+301 LTPGAAARV
-312 RALAEQEGVTPF
+312 RALAEEEGATPF
-324 TVQLAAFALLMGR
+324 TVQLAAFALLLGR
-337 RTGAD
+337 WTGAD

-352 RNRPELGDLLGYF
+352 RNRPELADLLGYF
-365 VNLLPLRVRLDPR
+365 VNLLPLRIRLAPG
-378 ATFRGLLAGLQDGA
+378 ATFRELVADIQDGA
-392 FDAFGHLDVPFDQL
+392 FDAFGYLDVPFDQL
-406 VDLLGTPRTPQ
+406 VDHLGTARTPQ
-417 HPPLVQVVFGAHDED
+417 HPPLVQAVFGAHTED
-432 RAPLRLGAATAE
+432 RAPLVLGAATGVRA
-444 RTVRSNGTSKFDL
+444 VRSNGTSKFDL
-457 TWSVFGGTDGGELRG
+457 TWSVFDSTGPGEDGELRG
-472 EVEYSTDLFD
+472 EAEYSSDLFD
-482 AGTVRR
+482 PATVRR
-488 LAADYAK
+488 LAADYAA
-495 LLDAALADPDAT
+495 LLDAALAEPDAT
-507 VLRLTSGGRPH
+507 VLRLTSAGQSH
-518 RPARLEPGH
+518 RPARLDAGH
-527 CLHRLFERAV
+527 CLHHLFEQAADRH
-537 DAYGDRPAVSD
+537 GDRPAVSD
-548 PEGTL
+548 PDETL
-553 SYAEL
+553 DYAEL
-558 DRRANRLAHA
+558 DRRANRLAHT
-568 LLARGVRPG
+568 LRARGVRPG
-577 DRVGLLLERTAAVPV
+577 DRVGLLLERTVAVPV
-592 AILAVLKTGAAYVP
+592 AILAVLKAGAAYVP

-611 PAGRAAVVLG
+611 PADRAALVFG
-621 DTAVTLLLTDRP
+621 DTAVTAVLTDRP

-642 TLDVAAR
+642 TLDLAAH
-649 AEEIAAH
+649 AAEIAAH

-662 ATGRP
+662 AVGRP

-681 RPKGAAVAHEHVS
+681 RPKGVAVAHEHVS

-700 RDHFGFGPETVWT
+700 RPHFGFGPDTVWT

-733 GGRLVV
+733 GARLVV

-752 ALLDGERVTHLCLTP
+752 GLLDQERVTHLCLTP

-779 HPRALPALRWIM
+779 RPRALPELRWIM
-791 LGGEALDPGVVQRWY
+791 LGGEALDPGVVQRWHD
-806 GLDPRPPARL
+806 LDPLPPARI

-828 VTVHDVAVHDVAVHD
+828 VTTHDVAP
-843 MAEGGTGL
+843 GGAGFE
-851 GRSAVGEPM
+851 RSLIGEPM
-860 PHLTALVLDGWL
+860 PHLTAVVLDDWL

-908 PYGPPGA
+908 PSGPPGA
-915 RLYRTGDIA
+915 RLYRTGDVA
-924 TRLPDGGLEYVG
+924 KRLPDGGLEYVG

-957 VAAHPEVDA
+957 VAAHPDVDA
-966 CVVTVHQD
+966 CVVTVHDD
-974 RLAAYLTGRSP
+974 RLAAYVTGRAP
-985 AEPRDLRALLART
+985 EDLRELLGRT
-998 LPEYMIPASFTVL
+998 LPAYMIPATVTVL
-1011 DALPLTVNGK
+1011 AALPLTVNGK

-1033 APTPVGGHVEPRTPE
+1033 VPVPAGRHVEPRTPE
-1048 EELFAGVWTEVLGV
+1048 EELFAAVWTEVLGV

-1088 HERGW
+1088 HDRGW
-1093 QVTLRDVFNAPTVA
+1093 QITLRDVFNAPTVA
-1107 ALLPLARPVAADP
+1107 ALLPLARPVEHDP
-1120 AADRPFALITDEDRA
+1120 AADRPFALIDEEDRA

-1169 VNSYRITGDL
+1169 VNSYRISGDL

-1184 RRSVAEAMARH
+1184 RRSVNEAMTRH
-1195 AVLRTGLDLS
+1195 AVLRTGLDIS

-1219 VPVEFADLR
+1219 APVDFADLR
-1228 GAPEEEQDREV
+1228 GRTGAEQDGAIREV
-1239 RRVFEHHRDR
+1239 FDDHRDR
-1249 PFDLAAPP
+1249 PFDLAEPP
-1257 LFRITVQRLAGGAFQ
+1257 LFRITVQRLADRAFQ
-1272 LTVSEHHAVLDGWS
+1272 LTISEHHAILDGWS
-1286 FTSLLTEI
+1286 FTSLLTEL
-1294 LERHT
+1294 LERHG
-1299 ALAADPESAPTP
+1299 ALAADPTAAPTP

-1337 HRRLD
+1337 RERLD
-1342 GATGGLWPGSEDVH
+1342 GATGQLWPGSEDVH

-1363 RVLHDAPGQLRAAA
+1363 RVLPDAPGQLRAVA
-1377 DALAVPVKSVALAA
+1377 DALAVPIKSVALAA

-1402 RRVVTGLAMNGRL
+1402 RRVTTGLAMNGRL

-1433 AAEPDGDLAALV
+1433 VAEPGEDLAALV

-1463 ARLARMMAGTALD
+1463 ARLARLMADTALD

-1484 HALGRLSAARIEDG
+1484 HALGRLSSARIEDG
-1498 RIGCEPTLRHEPNSF
+1498 RIGSEPTLRHEPNSF

-1533 HQRAVVDDATAEEYV
+1533 HQRAVVDDATAEEFI
-1548 DAYVMA
+1548 DAYAAA
-1554 LARMATGI
+1554 LARLAAEL

>member
-8 PAAPPTPG
+8 PAAPPAAP
-16 PPFAD
+16 
-21 EPAGPPSAAPP
+21 PAGPTTLPPAAAAAAGRPAAP
-32 TPVPPTSAPPFADER
+32 SD
-47 AAPPTPDLAVS
+47 
-58 PVEPATGLAVPPV
+58 GL
-71 EPPAG
+71 PAG
-76 LARTAPVSG
+76 PARTAPVSG

-124 DGVVDRHE
+124 DTVVARHE
-132 ALRTTFA
+132 VLRTTFA
-139 LHPDGPRQRVHRT
+139 LHPDGPRQCVHRT

-158 VTDLRTLPEP
+158 VTDLRELPATEQAT
-168 ERGDR
+168 R
-173 AERLIAERAAAPFDL
+173 AEELITERAAEPFDL
-188 TAGPLL
+188 TTGPLL
-194 RAEAFRLADDRTTLL
+194 RAEAFRLTDERTTLL
-209 FVVHHIVWDGW
+209 FAVHHIVWDGW
-220 SADLFEREITEFY
+220 SAEVFERELTEAY
-233 SALGEQRAPWLPVLT
+233 RAAGENRAPDLPELT
-248 TQYADWAEEER
+248 VQYADWAEEEQH
-259 RTSYEEHLAY
+259 TSYEEHLTH
-269 WKQLLDGA
+269 WKQALDGA
-277 PTLLEVPGDRPRPAE
+277 PTLLELPTDRPRPAE
-292 RSHRGATEA
+292 RSHRGATEP
-301 FGLAPGTAARV
+301 FGLGPGTAARV

-324 TVQLAAFALLMGR
+324 TVQLAAFALLMNR
-337 RTGAD
+337 WTGAD
-342 DLLVGTPVTT
+342 DMIVGTPVTT
-352 RNRPELGDLLGYF
+352 RGRPELADLLGYF
-365 VNLLPLRVRLDPR
+365 VNLLPLRVRLAPGES
-378 ATFRGLLAGLQDGA
+378 FRELLAALQDTA
-392 FDAFGHLDVPFDQL
+392 FDAFGYLDVPFDQL
-406 VDLLGTPRTPQ
+406 VDRLGTARAPQ
-417 HPPLVQVVFGAHDED
+417 HPPLVQVVFGAHTED
-432 RAPLRLGAATAE
+432 RTPLAFGAAAAR

-457 TWSVFGGTDGGELRG
+457 TWSVFEDGDGGEPRG
-472 EVEYSTDLFD
+472 EAEYSSDLFD
-482 AGTVRR
+482 AATVRR
-488 LAADYAK
+488 LATDYAG
-495 LLDAALADPDAT
+495 LLDAALTDPDAT
-507 VLRLTSGGRPH
+507 VRRLTTTAPQH
-518 RPARLEPGH
+518 RPARLEAGH
-527 CLHRLFERAV
+527 CLHHLFERAA
-537 DAYGDRPAVSD
+537 DTHGDRPAVSD
-548 PEGTL
+548 HDGTL
-553 SYAEL
+553 DYAEL
-558 DRRANRLAHA
+558 DRRANRLAHT

-577 DRVGLLLERTAAVPV
+577 DRVGLLMERTTAVPV

-611 PAGRAAVVLG
+611 PADRAALVFG
-621 DTAVTLLLTDRP
+621 DTAVAVVLTDRP

-642 TLDVAAR
+642 TLDLTAR
-649 AEEIAAH
+649 ADEIAAH

-662 ATGRP
+662 AAGRP

-681 RPKGAAVAHEHVS
+681 RPKGVGVAHEHVS

-700 RDHFGFGPETVWT
+700 RDHFGFGPDTVWT

-739 VPYLTSRSPDEFA
+739 VPYLTSRSPDDFA
-752 ALLDGERVTHLCLTP
+752 GLLDDERVTHLCLTP

-779 HPRALPALRWIM
+779 RPRALPALRWIM
-791 LGGEALDPGVVQRWY
+791 LGGEALDPAVVQRWHD
-806 GLDPRPPARL
+806 LDPLPPARL

-828 VTVHDVAVHDVAVHD
+828 VTLHDVA
-843 MAEGGTGL
+843 EGGAGFE
-851 GRSAVGEPM
+851 RSLVGAPM
-860 PHLTALVLDGWL
+860 PHLTALVLDDWL

-915 RLYRTGDIA
+915 RLYRTGDVA
-924 TRLPDGGLEYVG
+924 RRLADGGLEYVG

-957 VAAHPEVDA
+957 VAAHPDVDA
-966 CVVTVHQD
+966 CVVTVHDD
-974 RLAAYLTGRSP
+974 RLAAYVTGSSP
-985 AEPRDLRALLART
+985 TGPDDLRTFLERT
-998 LPEYMIPASFTVL
+998 LPAYMIPATVTVL

-1021 VDRAALPAPDRA
+1021 ADRAALPAPGRA
-1033 APTPVGGHVEPRTPE
+1033 APTTTTATTRHVEPRTPE
-1048 EELFAGVWTEVLGV
+1048 EELFAGVWTEVLGI

-1088 HERGW
+1088 HDRGW

-1107 ALLPLARPVAADP
+1107 TLLPLARPVADDP
-1120 AADRPFALITDEDRA
+1120 DAGRPFALIEEEDRA
-1135 DLPPGIVDAY
+1135 ELPPWVVDAY

-1184 RRSVAEAMARH
+1184 RRSVEEAMARH

-1219 VPVEFADLR
+1219 APVDFADLR
-1228 GAPEEEQDREV
+1228 GASEQEQDTRI
-1239 RRVFEHHRDR
+1239 RTVFDDHRDR
-1249 PFDLAAPP
+1249 PFDLTRPP
-1257 LFRITVQRLAGGAFQ
+1257 LFRITVQRLADDAFQ
-1272 LTVSEHHAVLDGWS
+1272 LTLSEHHAILDGWS

-1299 ALAADPESAPTP
+1299 ALAADPAAAPTP

-1317 RDFVAVERAAAADPD
+1317 RDFVAVERAAGTDQE
-1332 SLAYW
+1332 SLDYW

-1342 GATGGLWPGSEDVH
+1342 GATGQLWPGSEDVH

-1363 RVLHDAPGQLRAAA
+1363 RVLPDAPRQLRTVA

-1396 ARITGR
+1396 AEITGR
-1402 RRVVTGLAMNGRL
+1402 RRVTTGLAMNGRL

-1433 AAEPDGDLAALV
+1433 VAEPGDDLTALV

-1463 ARLARMMAGTALD
+1463 ARLARMMADTALD

-1484 HALGRLSAARIEDG
+1484 HALGRLSEARIEDG

-1519 IQDPVSQRVLLAVD
+1519 IQDPVSHRVLLAVD
-1533 HQRAVVDDATAEEYV
+1533 HQRAVVDDTTADHFIDTYT
-1548 DAYVMA
+1548 AA
-1554 LARMATGI
+1554 LARLAASV

>member
-1 MSPSADL
+1 MSPSAD
-8 PAAPPTPG
+8 P
-16 PPFAD
+16 
-21 EPAGPPSAAPP
+21 
-32 TPVPPTSAPPFADER
+32 
-47 AAPPTPDLAVS
+47 
-58 PVEPATGLAVPPV
+58 PATATADPGAVPP
-71 EPPAG
+71 AG
-76 LARTAPVSG
+76 VLRTAPVTG
-85 LQRGLWFLDRWNPQA
+85 LQRGLWFLDRWNPRA

-117 ALLQRAL
+117 VLLQRAL
-124 DGVVDRHE
+124 DGVTARHE
-132 ALRTTFA
+132 SLRTTFA
-139 LHPDGPRQRVHRT
+139 LHPEGPRQYVHT
-152 LAVPLA
+152 DLAVPLA
-158 VTDLRTLPEP
+158 VTDLRALPED
-168 ERGDR
+168 ERADR
-173 AERLIAERAAAPFDL
+173 AEQLIAARAAEPFEL
-188 TAGPLL
+188 ATGPLL

-220 SADLFEREITEFY
+220 SAELFDHELAELYRASAER
-233 SALGEQRAPWLPVLT
+233 RAPVLPTLT
-248 TQYADWAEEER
+248 TQYADWAEEEQH
-259 RTSYEEHLAY
+259 TSYEEHLAH
-269 WKQLLDGA
+269 WKQALDGA
-277 PTLLEVPGDRPRPAE
+277 PTLLELPGDRPRPAE
-292 RSHRGATEA
+292 RSHRGATEP
-301 FGLAPGTAARV
+301 FDLTPGTAARV
-312 RALAEQEGVTPF
+312 RELAEREGVTPY
-324 TVQLAAFALLMGR
+324 TVQLAAFALLTGR
-337 RTGAD
+337 WTGSD

-352 RNRPELGDLLGYF
+352 RNRPELADLLGYF
-365 VNLLPLRVRLDPR
+365 VNLLPLRVRLAPD
-378 ATFRGLLAGLQDGA
+378 ATFRGLLADLQDGA
-392 FDAFGHLDVPFDQL
+392 FDAFGYLDVPFDQL
-406 VDLLGTPRTPQ
+406 VDLLGATRTPQ
-417 HPPLVQVVFGAHDED
+417 HPPLVQVVFGAHTED
-432 RAPLRLGAATAE
+432 TTPLALGTGVTAL

-457 TWSVFGGTDGGELRG
+457 TWSVFEDTAGGVLRG
-472 EVEYSTDLFD
+472 EAEYSTDLFD

-488 LAADYAK
+488 LAADYAD

-507 VLRLTSGGRPH
+507 VLRLTTAGPPH
-518 RPARLEPGH
+518 RPARLAPGH
-527 CLHRLFERAV
+527 CLHHLFERAA
-537 DAYGDRPAVSD
+537 DAYGHRPAVSD
-548 PEGTL
+548 PDGTL
-553 SYAEL
+553 DYAEL
-558 DRRANRLAHA
+558 DRRANRLAHT
-568 LLARGVRPG
+568 LITRGVRPG
-577 DRVGLLLERTAAVPV
+577 DRVGLLLERTTAVPV
-592 AILAVLKTGAAYVP
+592 AILAVLKAGAAYVP

-611 PAGRAAVVLG
+611 PADRAALVFG
-621 DTAVTLLLTDRP
+621 DTAVTLVLTDRP

-642 TLDVAAR
+642 TLDLDADAG
-649 AEEIAAH
+649 EIAAH
-656 PATRPP
+656 PAVRPP
-662 ATGRP
+662 AAGRP
-667 GDLAYLI
+667 GDIAYLI

-681 RPKGAAVAHEHVS
+681 RPKGVAVAHEHVS

-700 RDHFGFGPETVWT
+700 REHFGFGPDTVWT

-733 GGRLVV
+733 GARLVV
-739 VPYLTSRSPDEFA
+739 VPHLTSRSPDEFA
-752 ALLDGERVTHLCLTP
+752 GLLDEERVTHLCLTP

-791 LGGEALDPGVVQRWY
+791 LGGEALDPGVVRRWHD
-806 GLDPRPPARL
+806 LDPLPSARL

-828 VTVHDVAVHDVAVHD
+828 VTTHDVA
-843 MAEGGTGL
+843 EGGAGFE
-851 GRSAVGEPM
+851 RSLVGEPM
-860 PHLTALVLDGWL
+860 PHLTALVLDDWL
-872 RPCPPGVPG
+872 RPSPPGVPG
-881 ELYIGGGSLAHGYWG
+881 ELYIGGGSLAHGYWS

-915 RLYRTGDIA
+915 RLYRTGDVA
-924 TRLPDGGLEYVG
+924 RRLPDGGLEYVG
-936 RADFQVKLRG
+936 RADLQVKLRG

-966 CVVTVHQD
+966 CAVTVHDD
-974 RLAAYLTGRSP
+974 RLAAYVTGSCRAQP
-985 AEPRDLRALLART
+985 ADLRAFLGRS
-998 LPEYMIPASFTVL
+998 LPEYMIPASVTVL

-1021 VDRAALPAPDRA
+1021 VDRAALPDPDRA
-1033 APTPVGGHVEPRTPE
+1033 APGTAGRHVEPRTPE

-1088 HERGW
+1088 HDRGW

-1107 ALLPLARPVAADP
+1107 ELLPLARPVAADP
-1120 AADRPFALITDEDRA
+1120 AADRPFALIAEEDRA
-1135 DLPPGIVDAY
+1135 ELPPGIADAY

-1179 DETAF
+1179 DESAL
-1184 RRSVAEAMARH
+1184 RRSVEEAMARH

-1219 VPVEFADLR
+1219 APVEFADLR
-1228 GAPEEEQDREV
+1228 GAGPAEQDDTV
-1239 RRVFEHHRDR
+1239 RAVFEHHRDR
-1249 PFDLAAPP
+1249 PFDLAEPP
-1257 LFRITVQRLAGGAFQ
+1257 LFRITVQRLADDAFQ
-1272 LTVSEHHAVLDGWS
+1272 LTISEHHAILDGWS

-1299 ALAADPESAPTP
+1299 ALTADPASAPVP

-1317 RDFVAVERAAAADPD
+1317 RDFVAVEREAAADRD

-1337 HRRLD
+1337 RSRLD
-1342 GATGGLWPGSEDVH
+1342 GATGQLWPGSEDVH

-1363 RVLHDAPGQLRAAA
+1363 RVLPDAPGQLRTVA
-1377 DALAVPVKSVALAA
+1377 DALGVPVKSVALAA
-1391 HLHAL
+1391 HLYAL

-1402 RRVVTGLAMNGRL
+1402 RRVTTGLAMNGRL

-1433 AAEPDGDLAALV
+1433 VAEPDGDDLAALV

-1463 ARLARMMAGTALD
+1463 ARLARMMADTALD

-1533 HQRAVVDDATAEEYV
+1533 HRRTLVDDATADRFIDHY
-1548 DAYVMA
+1548 AQA
-1554 LARMATGI
+1554 LARLAASAT

>member
-1 MSPSADL
+1 MTRHPGQQPRDTHLPTEGNEAVTPSADL
-8 PAAPPTPG
+8 PAAPPSTP
-16 PPFAD
+16 
-21 EPAGPPSAAPP
+21 PAGP
-32 TPVPPTSAPPFADER
+32 
-47 AAPPTPDLAVS
+47 
-58 PVEPATGLAVPPV
+58 
-71 EPPAG
+71 
-76 LARTAPVSG
+76 ARTAPVSG
-85 LQRGLWFLDRWNPQA
+85 LQRGLWFLDRWNPQD

-124 DGVVDRHE
+124 DGVVARQE
-132 ALRTTFA
+132 VLRTTFE
-139 LHPDGPRQRVHRT
+139 LGEDGPRQRVHPA

-168 ERGDR
+168 RRAGR
-173 AERLIAERAAAPFDL
+173 AEELIAGRVAEPFDL
-188 TAGPLL
+188 TTGPLL
-194 RAEAFRLADDRTTLL
+194 RAEAFRLGDDRTTLL

-220 SADLFEREITEFY
+220 SAELFERELAAFY
-233 SALGEQRAPWLPVLT
+233 RALSENRQPDLPALT
-248 TQYADWAEEER
+248 TRYADWAEEGR
-259 RTSYEEHLAY
+259 HTSYEEHLAH
-269 WKQLLDGA
+269 WKQTLDGA
-277 PTLLEVPGDRPRPAE
+277 PTLLELPGDRPRPAE
-292 RSHRGATEA
+292 RSPRGATEP
-301 FGLAPGTAARV
+301 FDLAPGTAARV
-312 RALAEQEGVTPF
+312 RALAEQQGVTPF
-324 TVQLAAFALLMGR
+324 TVQLAAFALLMNR
-337 RTGAD
+337 WTGAD
-342 DLLVGTPVTT
+342 DLIVGTPVTT
-352 RNRPELGDLLGYF
+352 RDRPELADLLGYF
-365 VNLLPLRVRLDPR
+365 VNLLPLRVRLAPD
-378 ATFRGLLAGLQDGA
+378 ATFRGLLADLQDGA
-392 FDAFGHLDVPFDQL
+392 FDAFGYLDVPFDQL
-406 VDLLGTPRTPQ
+406 VDLLGTTRDPQ
-417 HPPLVQVVFGAHDED
+417 HPPLVQVVFGAHAED
-432 RAPLRLGAATAE
+432 RTPLALGAATAV
-444 RTVRSNGTSKFDL
+444 RGHRSNGTSKFDL
-457 TWSVFGGTDGGELRG
+457 TWSVFDSTDSTAATERGTGGGELRG
-472 EVEYSTDLFD
+472 EAEYSSDLFD
-482 AGTVRR
+482 AATVRR
-488 LAADYAK
+488 LAADYAA

-507 VLRLTSGGRPH
+507 VLRLTSAGRPH
-518 RPARLEPGH
+518 RPARLDPGD
-527 CLHRLFERAV
+527 CLHHLFERAA
-537 DAYGDRPAVSD
+537 DAHGDRPAVSD
-548 PEGTL
+548 EHTTL
-553 SYAEL
+553 TYAEL
-558 DRRANRLAHA
+558 DARANRLAHT
-568 LLARGVRPG
+568 LLERGVRPG

-592 AILAVLKTGAAYVP
+592 SVLAVLKTGAAYVP

-611 PAGRAAVVLG
+611 PADRAALVFG
-621 DTAVTLLLTDRP
+621 DTAVTLVLTDRP

-642 TLDVAAR
+642 TLDLAAR
-649 AEEIAAH
+649 AAEI
-656 PATRPP
+656 ATRPAVRPP
-662 ATGRP
+662 AAGRP

-681 RPKGAAVAHEHVS
+681 RPKGVGVAHEHVS

-700 RDHFGFGPETVWT
+700 RDHFGFGPDTVWT

-733 GGRLVV
+733 GARLVV

-752 ALLDGERVTHLCLTP
+752 GLLDEEAVTHLCLTP

-779 HPRALPALRWIM
+779 RPRALPALRWIM
-791 LGGEALDPGVVQRWY
+791 LGGEALDPAVVRRWHE
-806 GLDPRPPARL
+806 LDPLPPARL

-828 VTVHDVAVHDVAVHD
+828 VTVHDVA
-843 MAEGGTGL
+843 EGGTGFE
-851 GRSAVGEPM
+851 RSLVGAPM
-860 PHLTALVLDGWL
+860 AHLTALVLDDWL

-915 RLYRTGDIA
+915 RLYRTGDVA
-924 TRLPDGGLEYVG
+924 KRLPDGGLEYVG

-957 VAAHPEVDA
+957 VAAHPDVDA
-966 CVVTVHQD
+966 CVVTVHED
-974 RLAAYLTGRSP
+974 RLAAYVTGRAP
-985 AEPRDLRALLART
+985 AEPQDLRDFLGRT
-998 LPEYMIPASFTVL
+998 LPAYMIPATVTVL
-1011 DALPLTVNGK
+1011 DAIPLTVNGK

-1033 APTPVGGHVEPRTPE
+1033 AAATATGRHVEPRTPE
-1048 EELFAGVWTEVLGV
+1048 EELFAGVWTDVLGV
-1062 GGIGVHDDF
+1062 AGIGVHDDF

-1088 HERGW
+1088 HDRGW

-1107 ALLPLARPVAADP
+1107 GLLPLARPVAADP
-1120 AADRPFALITDEDRA
+1120 DAGRPFALIDEEDRA

-1169 VNSYRITGDL
+1169 VNSYRIAGDL
-1179 DETAF
+1179 DETAL
-1184 RRSVAEAMARH
+1184 RRSVEEAMARH

-1219 VPVEFADLR
+1219 APVEFADLR
-1228 GAPEEEQDREV
+1228 GASEEQQDERI
-1239 RRVFEHHRDR
+1239 RTVFEHHRDR
-1249 PFDLAAPP
+1249 PFDLTAPP
-1257 LFRITVQRLAGGAFQ
+1257 LFRITAQRLADDAFQ
-1272 LTVSEHHAVLDGWS
+1272 LTISEHHAILDGWS

-1299 ALAADPESAPTP
+1299 ALAADPASAPTP

-1317 RDFVAVERAAAADPD
+1317 RDFVAVEREAAADQE

-1337 HRRLD
+1337 QRRLD
-1342 GATGGLWPGSEDVH
+1342 GATGQLWPGSEDVH

-1363 RVLHDAPGQLRAAA
+1363 RVLPDAPGQLRAVA

-1402 RRVVTGLAMNGRL
+1402 QRVTTGLATNGRL

-1433 AAEPDGDLAALV
+1433 VAEPGDDLAELV

-1463 ARLARMMAGTALD
+1463 ARLARMMADTALD

-1484 HALGRLSAARIEDG
+1484 HALGRLSAARIEDA

-1519 IQDPVSQRVLLAVD
+1519 IQDPVSHRVLLAVD
-1533 HQRAVVDDATAEEYV
+1533 HQRAVVDDATAEEFM
-1548 DAYVMA
+1548 DAYEAA
-1554 LARMATGI
+1554 LASLAGDL

>member
-8 PAAPPTPG
+8 PAAPPTRP
-16 PPFAD
+16 
-21 EPAGPPSAAPP
+21 PAGPPATFPADAP
-32 TPVPPTSAPPFADER
+32 
-47 AAPPTPDLAVS
+47 
-58 PVEPATGLAVPPV
+58 AVPPADAAAV
-71 EPPAG
+71 PPAG
-76 LARTAPVSG
+76 PVRTAPVTG

-110 VTGPLDL
+110 VTGPLDPV
-117 ALLQRAL
+117 LLQRAL
-124 DGVVDRHE
+124 DGVSARHE

-139 LHPDGPRQRVHRT
+139 LHTDGPSQHVHPA
-152 LAVPLA
+152 LPVPLA
-158 VTDLRTLPEP
+158 VTDLRGLPEDQ
-168 ERGDR
+168 RDSR
-173 AERLIAERAAAPFDL
+173 AEQLIAERAAEPFDL
-188 TAGPLL
+188 ATGPLL

-220 SADLFEREITEFY
+220 SAELFDHELAELYRA
-233 SALGEQRAPWLPVLT
+233 SAEHRPPVLPALT
-248 TQYADWAEEER
+248 TQYADWAEEEQH
-259 RTSYEEHLAY
+259 TSYEEHLAH
-269 WKQLLDGA
+269 WKQSLDGA
-277 PTLLEVPGDRPRPAE
+277 PTLLELPGDRPRPAE
-292 RSHRGATEA
+292 RSQRGATEP
-301 FGLAPGTAARV
+301 FDLAPGTAARV
-312 RALAEQEGVTPF
+312 RELAEQEGVTPY

-337 RTGAD
+337 WTGRD

-352 RNRPELGDLLGYF
+352 RSRPELADLLGYF
-365 VNLLPLRVRLDPR
+365 VNLLPLRVRLAPD
-378 ATFRGLLAGLQDGA
+378 ATFRGLLADLQDTA
-392 FDAFGHLDVPFDQL
+392 FDAFGYLDVPFDQL
-406 VDLLGTPRTPQ
+406 VDLLGATRTPQ
-417 HPPLVQVVFGAHDED
+417 HPPLVQVVFGAHTED
-432 RAPLRLGAATAE
+432 PAPLDLGAAVTAR

-457 TWSVFGGTDGGELRG
+457 TWSVFEDTGGGDLRG
-472 EVEYSTDLFD
+472 EAEYSTDLFD

-488 LAADYAK
+488 LAGDYAD
-495 LLDAALADPDAT
+495 LLGAALADPDAT
-507 VLRLTSGGRPH
+507 VLRLTSAGRPH
-518 RPARLEPGH
+518 RPARLDPGH
-527 CLHRLFERAV
+527 CLHHLFERAA

-548 PEGTL
+548 PDGTL
-553 SYAEL
+553 DYAEL
-558 DRRANRLAHA
+558 DRRANRLAHT
-568 LLARGVRPG
+568 LLARGIRPG
-577 DRVGLLLERTAAVPV
+577 DRVGLLLERTAAVPA

-611 PAGRAAVVLG
+611 PADRAALVFG
-621 DTAVTLLLTDRP
+621 DTAVSLVLTDRP

-642 TLDVAAR
+642 TLDLAAD
-649 AEEIAAH
+649 AAEIAAH
-656 PATRPP
+656 PAARPP
-662 ATGRP
+662 AAGRP
-667 GDLAYLI
+667 GDIAYLI

-681 RPKGAAVAHEHVS
+681 RPKGVAVAHEHVS

-700 RDHFGFGPETVWT
+700 RDHFGFGPDTVWT

-733 GGRLVV
+733 GARLVV
-739 VPYLTSRSPDEFA
+739 VPHLTSRSPDEFA
-752 ALLDGERVTHLCLTP
+752 GLLDEEGVTHLCLTP

-779 HPRALPALRWIM
+779 HPRALPDLRWIM
-791 LGGEALDPGVVQRWY
+791 LGGEALDPGVVQRWH
-806 GLDPRPPARL
+806 GLEPLPPARL

-828 VTVHDVAVHDVAVHD
+828 VTVHDVA
-843 MAEGGTGL
+843 EGGAGFE
-851 GRSAVGEPM
+851 RSLVGEPM
-860 PHLTALVLDGWL
+860 PHLTALVLDDWL
-872 RPCPPGVPG
+872 RPSPPGVPG

-915 RLYRTGDIA
+915 RLYRTGDVA
-924 TRLPDGGLEYVG
+924 RRLPDGGLEYVG
-936 RADFQVKLRG
+936 RSDFQVKLRG

-966 CVVTVHQD
+966 CVVTVHDD
-974 RLAAYLTGRSP
+974 RLAAYVTGCPPDGP
-985 AEPRDLRALLART
+985 ADLRAFLGRS
-998 LPEYMIPASFTVL
+998 LPEYMVPAGVTVL

-1021 VDRAALPAPDRA
+1021 VDRAALPDPDRA
-1033 APTPVGGHVEPRTPE
+1033 APGTAGRHVEPRTPE

-1088 HERGW
+1088 HDRGW

-1107 ALLPLARPVAADP
+1107 ELLPLARPVAADP
-1120 AADRPFALITDEDRA
+1120 AADRPFALIAEEDRA
-1135 DLPPGIVDAY
+1135 ELPPGIVDAY

-1169 VNSYRITGDL
+1169 VNSYRIAGDL
-1179 DETAF
+1179 DESAL
-1184 RRSVAEAMARH
+1184 RRSVEEAMARH

-1228 GAPEEEQDREV
+1228 GAAAAEQDEAV
-1239 RRVFEHHRDR
+1239 RAVFEHHRDR
-1249 PFDLAAPP
+1249 PFDLAEPP
-1257 LFRITVQRLAGGAFQ
+1257 LFRVTVQRLADEAFQ
-1272 LTVSEHHAVLDGWS
+1272 LTISEHHAILDGWS

-1299 ALAADPESAPTP
+1299 ALAAEPASAPTP

-1317 RDFVAVERAAAADPD
+1317 RDFVAAEREAAADPD

-1337 HRRLD
+1337 RSRLD
-1342 GATGGLWPGSEDVH
+1342 GATGQLWPGSEDVH

-1363 RVLHDAPGQLRAAA
+1363 RVLPDAPGQLRRVA

-1391 HLHAL
+1391 HLYAL
-1396 ARITGR
+1396 AEITGR
-1402 RRVVTGLAMNGRL
+1402 RRVTTGLAMNGRL

-1433 AAEPDGDLAALV
+1433 VAEPDEDDLAALV

-1463 ARLARMMAGTALD
+1463 ARLARMMADTALD

-1533 HQRAVVDDATAEEYV
+1533 HQRAVVDDATAERFI
-1548 DAYVMA
+1548 DAYTEA
-1554 LARMATGI
+1554 LARLSAPA

>member
-8 PAAPPTPG
+8 PAARPT
-16 PPFAD
+16 F
-21 EPAGPPSAAPP
+21 PSADLPA
-32 TPVPPTSAPPFADER
+32 VPPTSPSAVLPATETAAR
-47 AAPPTPDLAVS
+47 AAV
-58 PVEPATGLAVPPV
+58 PATDADLV
-71 EPPAG
+71 
-76 LARTAPVSG
+76 RTAPVSG

-117 ALLQRAL
+117 AVLQRAL
-124 DGVVDRHE
+124 DGVAARHE

-139 LHPDGPRQRVHRT
+139 LHPDGPRQCVHRT
-152 LAVPLA
+152 LAMPLA
-158 VTDLRTLPEP
+158 VTDLRELPEHQ
-168 ERGDR
+168 RGDR
-173 AERLIAERAAAPFDL
+173 AAQLMAERASEPFDL

-194 RAEAFRLADDRTTLL
+194 RAEAFRLADDRTMLL

-220 SADLFEREITEFY
+220 SAELFDRELAEFY
-233 SALGEQRAPWLPVLT
+233 AALSEERVPVLPALAA
-248 TQYADWAEEER
+248 QYADWAEEEQYA
-259 RTSYEEHLAY
+259 SYEEHLAH
-269 WKQLLDGA
+269 WKQSLDGA
-277 PTLLEVPGDRPRPAE
+277 PTLLELPGDRPRPAE
-292 RSHRGATEA
+292 GSQLGATEP
-301 FGLAPGTAARV
+301 FDLAPGTAARV

-337 RTGAD
+337 WTGAD

-352 RNRPELGDLLGYF
+352 RNRPELGDLIGYF
-365 VNLLPLRVRLDPR
+365 VNLLPMRVRLAPD
-378 ATFRGLLAGLQDGA
+378 ATFRGLLSDVQDGA
-392 FDAFGHLDVPFDQL
+392 FDALSYLDVPFDQL
-406 VDLLGTPRTPQ
+406 VDMLGATRTPQ
-417 HPPLVQVVFGAHDED
+417 HPPLVQVVFGAHAED
-432 RAPLRLGAATAE
+432 RAPFALGAATAE

-457 TWSVFGGTDGGELRG
+457 TWSVFEDTGGGDLRG
-472 EVEYSTDLFD
+472 EAEYSSDLFD
-482 AGTVRR
+482 ADTVRR
-488 LAADYAK
+488 LAADYAG

-507 VLRLTSGGRPH
+507 VLRLTSAGRPH
-518 RPARLEPGH
+518 RPARLGPGH
-527 CLHRLFERAV
+527 CLHHLFERAA

-548 PEGTL
+548 QDGTL

-611 PAGRAAVVLG
+611 PADRAALVFG
-621 DTAVTLLLTDRP
+621 DTAVTLVITDRP
-633 DRAPDGPWQ
+633 DRAPDGPWS
-642 TLDVAAR
+642 TLDLAAR
-649 AEEIAAH
+649 AEEIADH
-656 PATRPP
+656 PAVRTSP
-662 ATGRP
+662 AGRP
-667 GDLAYLI
+667 GDIAYLI

-681 RPKGAAVAHEHVS
+681 RPKGVAVAHEHVS

-700 RDHFGFGPETVWT
+700 RDHFGFGPDTVWT

-733 GGRLVV
+733 GARLVV
-739 VPYLTSRSPDEFA
+739 VPHLTSRSPEEFA
-752 ALLDGERVTHLCLTP
+752 GLLDEERVTHLCLTP
-767 SALRQLEPALRR
+767 SALRQLEPALRS

-791 LGGEALDPGVVQRWY
+791 LGGEALDPGVVQRWHD
-806 GLDPRPPARL
+806 LDPLPPARL

-828 VTVHDVAVHDVAVHD
+828 VTTHDVA
-843 MAEGGTGL
+843 EGGAGFE
-851 GRSAVGEPM
+851 RSLIGEPM
-860 PHLTALVLDGWL
+860 PHLTALVLDDWM

-896 RPGLTAGRFVAD
+896 RPGLTSGRFVAD

-915 RLYRTGDIA
+915 RLYRTGDLA
-924 TRLPDGGLEYVG
+924 RRLPEGGLEYVG

-966 CVVTVHQD
+966 CVVTVHDD
-974 RLAAYLTGRSP
+974 RLAAYVTGCSSDG
-985 AEPRDLRALLART
+985 PRDLRDFLGRS
-998 LPEYMIPASFTVL
+998 LPEYMIPASTTVL

-1021 VDRAALPAPDRA
+1021 VDRAGLPAPDRA
-1033 APTPVGGHVEPRTPE
+1033 APAPAGRHVEPRTPE

-1088 HERGW
+1088 HDRGW

-1107 ALLPLARPVAADP
+1107 ELLPLARPVAADP
-1120 AADRPFALITDEDRA
+1120 AADRPFALIADEDRA
-1135 DLPPGIVDAY
+1135 ELPPGIVDAY

-1169 VNSYRITGDL
+1169 VNSYRITGAL
-1179 DETAF
+1179 DETAL
-1184 RRSVAEAMARH
+1184 RRSVDEAMARH

-1228 GAPEEEQDREV
+1228 EATEEQQDEQIRG
-1239 RRVFEHHRDR
+1239 VFDDHRDR
-1249 PFDLAAPP
+1249 PFDLAEPP
-1257 LFRITVQRLAGGAFQ
+1257 LFRITVQRLAGDAFQ
-1272 LTVSEHHAVLDGWS
+1272 LTISEHHAILDGWS

-1299 ALAADPESAPTP
+1299 ALAADPASAPVP

-1317 RDFVAVERAAAADPD
+1317 RDFVAVEREAAADQE

-1342 GATGGLWPGSEDVH
+1342 GATGQLWPGSEDAH

-1363 RVLHDAPGQLRAAA
+1363 RVLPDAPGQLRAVA

-1402 RRVVTGLAMNGRL
+1402 RRVTTGLAMNGRL

-1433 AAEPDGDLAALV
+1433 VAEPDEDLAALV

-1463 ARLARMMAGTALD
+1463 ARLARMMADTALD

-1484 HALGRLSAARIEDG
+1484 HALGRLSAARIEDS

-1519 IQDPVSQRVLLAVD
+1519 IQDPVSHRVLLAVD
-1533 HQRAVVDDATAEEYV
+1533 HQRAVVDDATAEEFI
-1548 DAYVMA
+1548 DAYAEA
-1554 LARMATGI
+1554 LARLAAEL

>member
-1 MSPSADL
+1 MSPSADQ
-8 PAAPPTPG
+8 PAAPPPHPPNTPDSLPLPAPAEEAAPAPVGEAG
-16 PPFAD
+16 PV
-21 EPAGPPSAAPP
+21 PAGEA
-32 TPVPPTSAPPFADER
+32 
-47 AAPPTPDLAVS
+47 
-58 PVEPATGLAVPPV
+58 
-71 EPPAG
+71 PAG
-76 LARTAPVSG
+76 AVGALRTAPVTG

-110 VTGPLDL
+110 VTGTLDL

-124 DGVVDRHE
+124 DGVTARHE

-139 LHPDGPRQRVHRT
+139 LHPDGPRQHVHPA

-158 VTDLRTLPEP
+158 VTDLRALPE
-168 ERGDR
+168 EQRADR
-173 AERLIAERAAAPFDL
+173 AGELIAERAVEPFDL
-188 TAGPLL
+188 ATGPLL

-220 SADLFEREITEFY
+220 SAELFDHELAELY
-233 SALGEQRAPWLPVLT
+233 SAFTEHRPPVLPALT
-248 TQYADWAEEER
+248 TQYADWAEEEQH
-259 RTSYEEHLAY
+259 TSYEEHLAH
-269 WKQLLDGA
+269 WKQTLDGA
-277 PTLLEVPGDRPRPAE
+277 PTLLELPGDRPRPAE
-292 RSHRGATEA
+292 CSRCGATEP
-301 FGLAPGTAARV
+301 FDLAPGAAARV
-312 RALAEQEGVTPF
+312 RALAEQEGVTPY
-324 TVQLAAFALLMGR
+324 TVQLAAFAILMGR
-337 RTGAD
+337 WTGRD

-352 RNRPELGDLLGYF
+352 RNRPELADLLGYF
-365 VNLLPLRVRLDPR
+365 VNLLPLRVRLALD
-378 ATFRGLLAGLQDGA
+378 ATFRGLLADLQDGA
-392 FDAFGHLDVPFDQL
+392 FDAFGYLDVPFDQL
-406 VDLLGTPRTPQ
+406 VDLAGATRTPQ
-417 HPPLVQVVFGAHDED
+417 HPPLVQVVFGAHTED
-432 RAPLRLGAATAE
+432 PVPLALGSGVTAR
-444 RTVRSNGTSKFDL
+444 RTVRSNGTAKFDL
-457 TWSVFGGTDGGELRG
+457 TWSVFEDTADGNLRG
-472 EVEYSTDLFD
+472 EAEYSTDLFD

-488 LAADYAK
+488 LAADYAG

-507 VLRLTSGGRPH
+507 VLRLTSAGQPH

-527 CLHRLFERAV
+527 CLHHLFERAA

-548 PEGTL
+548 PYGTL
-553 SYAEL
+553 DYAEL
-558 DRRANRLAHA
+558 DRRANRLAHT

-577 DRVGLLLERTAAVPV
+577 DRVGLLLERTAAVPA

-611 PAGRAAVVLG
+611 PADRAALVFG
-621 DTAVTLLLTDRP
+621 DTAVTLVLTDRP

-642 TLDVAAR
+642 TLDLAAD
-649 AEEIAAH
+649 AEEIAAA
-656 PATRPP
+656 PAVRPP
-662 ATGRP
+662 AAGRP
-667 GDLAYLI
+667 GDIAYLI

-681 RPKGAAVAHEHVS
+681 RPKGVAVAHEHVS

-700 RDHFGFGPETVWT
+700 RGPFGFGPDTVWT

-739 VPYLTSRSPDEFA
+739 VPHLTSRSPDEFA
-752 ALLDGERVTHLCLTP
+752 ALLDEERVTHLCLTP

-779 HPRALPALRWIM
+779 RPRALPALRWIM
-791 LGGEALDPGVVQRWY
+791 LGGEALDPGVVQRWHD
-806 GLDPRPPARL
+806 LDPLPPARL

-828 VTVHDVAVHDVAVHD
+828 VTTHDIAA
-843 MAEGGTGL
+843 GGAG
-851 GRSAVGEPM
+851 GGGFERSFVGEPM
-860 PHLTALVLDGWL
+860 PHLTALVLDDWL
-872 RPCPPGVPG
+872 RPSLPGVPG

-915 RLYRTGDIA
+915 RLYRTGDVA
-924 TRLPDGGLEYVG
+924 RRLPDGGLEYVG

-966 CVVTVHQD
+966 CVVTVHDD
-974 RLAAYLTGRSP
+974 RLAAYVTGRSP
-985 AEPRDLRALLART
+985 AEPADLRAFLGRS
-998 LPEYMIPASFTVL
+998 LPEYMIPASVTVL

-1021 VDRAALPAPDRA
+1021 VDRAALPDPDRTVPGA
-1033 APTPVGGHVEPRTPE
+1033 AAGAHVEPRTPE
-1048 EELFAGVWTEVLGV
+1048 EELFAGVWTQVLGV

-1088 HERGW
+1088 HDRGW
-1093 QVTLRDVFNAPTVA
+1093 QVTLRDVFDAPTVA

-1120 AADRPFALITDEDRA
+1120 AADRPFALIAEEDRA
-1135 DLPPGIVDAY
+1135 ELPPGIVDAY

-1169 VNSYRITGDL
+1169 VNSYRIAGDL
-1179 DETAF
+1179 DEGAL

-1205 GYGEPLQLVHGTLP
+1205 GYGEPLQLVHGALP
-1219 VPVEFADLR
+1219 VPVECTDLR
-1228 GAPEEEQDREV
+1228 GATGEEQDDAV
-1239 RRVFEHHRDR
+1239 RAVFEHHRDR
-1249 PFDLAAPP
+1249 PFDLAEPP
-1257 LFRITVQRLAGGAFQ
+1257 LFRVTVQRLAEDAFQ
-1272 LTVSEHHAVLDGWS
+1272 LTVSEHHAILDGWS

-1299 ALAADPESAPTP
+1299 ALGADPASAPAP
-1311 PPRTAF
+1311 PPRTSF
-1317 RDFVAVERAAAADPD
+1317 RDFVAVEREAAADPH

-1337 HRRLD
+1337 RSRLD
-1342 GATGGLWPGSEDVH
+1342 GATGQLWPGSEDVH

-1363 RVLHDAPGQLRAAA
+1363 RVLPDAPGQLRAVA

-1391 HLHAL
+1391 HLYAL

-1402 RRVVTGLAMNGRL
+1402 RRVTTGLAMNGRL

-1433 AAEPDGDLAALV
+1433 VAEPDEDDLAALV
-1445 RHVHREELD
+1445 RHVHREEMD

-1463 ARLARMMAGTALD
+1463 ARLARMMADTALD

-1533 HQRAVVDDATAEEYV
+1533 HQRAVVDDATADHFI
-1548 DAYVMA
+1548 DAYTEA
-1554 LARMATGI
+1554 LARLSAEA

>member
-8 PAAPPTPG
+8 PAAPPTRP
-16 PPFAD
+16 
-21 EPAGPPSAAPP
+21 PAGPPATLPADPAAGPP
-32 TPVPPTSAPPFADER
+32 TAPD
-47 AAPPTPDLAVS
+47 
-58 PVEPATGLAVPPV
+58 
-71 EPPAG
+71 
-76 LARTAPVSG
+76 RTAPVTG

-117 ALLQRAL
+117 VLLQRAL
-124 DGVVDRHE
+124 DGISARHE

-139 LHPDGPRQRVHRT
+139 LHADGPRQHVHPV
-152 LAVPLA
+152 LPVPLA
-158 VTDLRTLPEP
+158 LTDLRALPE
-168 ERGDR
+168 
-173 AERLIAERAAAPFDL
+173 AERAYRSEQLIAKRAVEPFDL
-188 TAGPLL
+188 ATGPLL

-220 SADLFEREITEFY
+220 SAELFDHELAELYRAST
-233 SALGEQRAPWLPVLT
+233 EQRAPALPALT
-248 TQYADWAEEER
+248 TQYADWAEEEAH
-259 RTSYEEHLAY
+259 TSYEEHLAH
-269 WKQLLDGA
+269 WKQSLDGA
-277 PTLLEVPGDRPRPAE
+277 PTLLELPADRPRPAE
-292 RSHRGATEA
+292 RSRRGATEP
-301 FGLAPGTAARV
+301 FDLAPGTAARV
-312 RALAEQEGVTPF
+312 RELAEQEGVTPY

-337 RTGAD
+337 WTGRD

-352 RNRPELGDLLGYF
+352 RSRPELADLLGYF
-365 VNLLPLRVRLDPR
+365 VNLLPLRVRLAPD
-378 ATFRGLLAGLQDGA
+378 ATFRGLLADLQDTA
-392 FDAFGHLDVPFDQL
+392 FDAFGYLDVPFDQL
-406 VDLLGTPRTPQ
+406 VDLLGATRTPQ
-417 HPPLVQVVFGAHDED
+417 HPPLVQVVFGAHTED
-432 RAPLRLGAATAE
+432 CAPLDLGAAVTAR
-444 RTVRSNGTSKFDL
+444 RTVRSNGTAKFDL
-457 TWSVFGGTDGGELRG
+457 TWSVFEDTGGGDLRG
-472 EVEYSTDLFD
+472 EAEYSTDLFD

-488 LAADYAK
+488 LAADYAD
-495 LLDAALADPDAT
+495 LLGAALADPDAT
-507 VLRLTSGGRPH
+507 VLRLTSAGQPH
-518 RPARLEPGH
+518 RPARLDPGH
-527 CLHRLFERAV
+527 CLHHLFERAA

-548 PEGTL
+548 PDGTL
-553 SYAEL
+553 DYAEL
-558 DRRANRLAHA
+558 DRRANRLAHT

-577 DRVGLLLERTAAVPV
+577 DRVGLLLERTAAVPA

-611 PAGRAAVVLG
+611 PADRAALVFG
-621 DTAVTLLLTDRP
+621 DTAVSLVLTDRP

-642 TLDVAAR
+642 TLDLAAD
-649 AEEIAAH
+649 AAEIAAH
-656 PATRPP
+656 PAARPP

-667 GDLAYLI
+667 GDIAYLI

-681 RPKGAAVAHEHVS
+681 RPKGVAVAHEHVS

-700 RDHFGFGPETVWT
+700 RDHFGFGPDTVWT

-733 GGRLVV
+733 GARLVV
-739 VPYLTSRSPDEFA
+739 VPHLTSRSPDEFA
-752 ALLDGERVTHLCLTP
+752 GLLDEEGVTHLCLTP

-779 HPRALPALRWIM
+779 HPRALPDLRWIM
-791 LGGEALDPGVVQRWY
+791 LGGEALDPGVVQRWHD
-806 GLDPRPPARL
+806 LDPLPPARL

-828 VTVHDVAVHDVAVHD
+828 VTVHDVA
-843 MAEGGTGL
+843 EGGAGFE
-851 GRSAVGEPM
+851 RSLVGEAM
-860 PHLTALVLDGWL
+860 PHLTARVLDDWL
-872 RPCPPGVPG
+872 RPSPPGAPG

-915 RLYRTGDIA
+915 RLYRTGDVA
-924 TRLPDGGLEYVG
+924 RRLPDGGLEYVG

-957 VAAHPEVDA
+957 VAAHPGVDA
-966 CVVTVHQD
+966 CVVTVHDD
-974 RLAAYLTGRSP
+974 RLAAYVTGCSP
-985 AEPRDLRALLART
+985 DGPADLRAFLGRS
-998 LPEYMIPASFTVL
+998 LPEYMIPASVTVL

-1021 VDRAALPAPDRA
+1021 VDRAALPDPDRA
-1033 APTPVGGHVEPRTPE
+1033 VAVAGAGGAAGRHVEPRTPE

-1088 HERGW
+1088 HDRGW

-1107 ALLPLARPVAADP
+1107 ELLPLARPVAADP
-1120 AADRPFALITDEDRA
+1120 AAGRPFALIAEEDRA
-1135 DLPPGIVDAY
+1135 ELPPGIVDAY

-1169 VNSYRITGDL
+1169 VNSYRIAGDL
-1179 DETAF
+1179 DESAL
-1184 RRSVAEAMARH
+1184 RRSVEEAMARH

-1219 VPVEFADLR
+1219 VPVGFADLR
-1228 GAPEEEQDREV
+1228 GAAADEQDEAV
-1239 RRVFEHHRDR
+1239 RAVFAHHRDR
-1249 PFDLAAPP
+1249 PFDLAEPP
-1257 LFRITVQRLAGGAFQ
+1257 LFRVTVQRLADDAFQ
-1272 LTVSEHHAVLDGWS
+1272 LTISEHHAILDGWS

-1299 ALAADPESAPTP
+1299 ALAADPASAPTA

-1317 RDFVAVERAAAADPD
+1317 RDFVAVEREAAADPD

-1337 HRRLD
+1337 RSRLD
-1342 GATGGLWPGSEDVH
+1342 GAPGQLWPGSEDVH

-1363 RVLHDAPGQLRAAA
+1363 RVLPDAPGQLRRAA

-1391 HLHAL
+1391 HLYAL
-1396 ARITGR
+1396 AEITGR
-1402 RRVVTGLAMNGRL
+1402 RRVTTGLAMNGRL

-1433 AAEPDGDLAALV
+1433 VAEPDGDDLAALV
-1445 RHVHREELD
+1445 RHAHREELD

-1463 ARLARMMAGTALD
+1463 ARLARMMADTALD

-1533 HQRAVVDDATAEEYV
+1533 HQRAVVDDATAERFV
-1548 DAYVMA
+1548 DAYTQA
-1554 LARMATGI
+1554 LTRLSAQA

>member
-8 PAAPPTPG
+8 PAAPPTRP
-16 PPFAD
+16 
-21 EPAGPPSAAPP
+21 PAGPPATLPADAA
-32 TPVPPTSAPPFADER
+32 
-47 AAPPTPDLAVS
+47 
-58 PVEPATGLAVPPV
+58 AVPP
-71 EPPAG
+71 AG
-76 LARTAPVSG
+76 PVRTAPVTG

-110 VTGPLDL
+110 VTGPLDPE
-117 ALLQRAL
+117 LLQRAL
-124 DGVVDRHE
+124 DGVSARHE

-139 LHPDGPRQRVHRT
+139 LHTDGPRQHVHPA
-152 LAVPLA
+152 LPVPLA
-158 VTDLRTLPEP
+158 VTDLRGLPEDQ
-168 ERGDR
+168 RDSR
-173 AERLIAERAAAPFDL
+173 AEQLIAERAAEPFDL
-188 TAGPLL
+188 ATGPLL

-220 SADLFEREITEFY
+220 SAELFDHELAELYRA
-233 SALGEQRAPWLPVLT
+233 SAEHRAPVLPVLT
-248 TQYADWAEEER
+248 TQYADWAEEEQH
-259 RTSYEEHLAY
+259 TSYEEHLAH
-269 WKQLLDGA
+269 WKQSLDGA
-277 PTLLEVPGDRPRPAE
+277 PTLLELPGDRPRPAE
-292 RSHRGATEA
+292 RSQRGATEP
-301 FGLAPGTAARV
+301 FDLAPGTAARV
-312 RALAEQEGVTPF
+312 RELAEQEGVTPY

-337 RTGAD
+337 WTGRD

-352 RNRPELGDLLGYF
+352 RGRPELADLLGYF
-365 VNLLPLRVRLDPR
+365 VNLLPLRVRLAPD
-378 ATFRGLLAGLQDGA
+378 ATFRGLLADLQDTA
-392 FDAFGHLDVPFDQL
+392 FDAFGYLDVPFDQL
-406 VDLLGTPRTPQ
+406 VDLLGATRTPQ
-417 HPPLVQVVFGAHDED
+417 HPPLVQVVFGAHTED
-432 RAPLRLGAATAE
+432 PAPLDLGAAVTAR

-457 TWSVFGGTDGGELRG
+457 TWSVFEDTGGGDLRG
-472 EVEYSTDLFD
+472 EAEYSTDLFD
-482 AGTVRR
+482 AGTVRC
-488 LAADYAK
+488 LAGDYAD
-495 LLDAALADPDAT
+495 LLGAALADPDAT
-507 VLRLTSGGRPH
+507 VLRLTSAGRPH
-518 RPARLEPGH
+518 RPARLDPGH
-527 CLHRLFERAV
+527 CLHHLFERAA
-537 DAYGDRPAVSD
+537 DAYGGRPAVSD
-548 PEGTL
+548 PDGTL
-553 SYAEL
+553 DYAEL
-558 DRRANRLAHA
+558 DRRANRLAHT

-577 DRVGLLLERTAAVPV
+577 DRVGLLLERTAAVPA

-611 PAGRAAVVLG
+611 PADRAALVFG
-621 DTAVTLLLTDRP
+621 DTAVSLVLTDRP

-642 TLDVAAR
+642 TLDLAAD
-649 AEEIAAH
+649 AAEIAAH
-656 PATRPP
+656 PAARPP
-662 ATGRP
+662 AAGRP
-667 GDLAYLI
+667 GDIAYLI

-681 RPKGAAVAHEHVS
+681 RPKGVAVAHEHVS

-700 RDHFGFGPETVWT
+700 RDHFGFGPDTVWT

-733 GGRLVV
+733 GARLVV
-739 VPYLTSRSPDEFA
+739 VPHLTSRSPDEFA
-752 ALLDGERVTHLCLTP
+752 GLLDEEGVTHLCLTP

-779 HPRALPALRWIM
+779 HPRALPDLRWIM
-791 LGGEALDPGVVQRWY
+791 LGGEALDPGVVQRWH
-806 GLDPRPPARL
+806 GLDPLPPARL

-828 VTVHDVAVHDVAVHD
+828 VTVHDVA
-843 MAEGGTGL
+843 EGGAGFE
-851 GRSAVGEPM
+851 RSLVGEPM
-860 PHLTALVLDGWL
+860 PHLTALVLDDWL
-872 RPCPPGVPG
+872 RPSPPGVPG

-915 RLYRTGDIA
+915 RLYRTGDVA
-924 TRLPDGGLEYVG
+924 RRLPDGGLEYVG

-966 CVVTVHQD
+966 CVVTVHDD
-974 RLAAYLTGRSP
+974 RLAAYVTGCPPDGP
-985 AEPRDLRALLART
+985 ADLRAFLGRS
-998 LPEYMIPASFTVL
+998 LPEYMVPAGVTVL

-1021 VDRAALPAPDRA
+1021 VDRAALPDPDRA
-1033 APTPVGGHVEPRTPE
+1033 APGTAGRHVEPRTPE

-1088 HERGW
+1088 HDRGW

-1107 ALLPLARPVAADP
+1107 ELLPLARPVAADP
-1120 AADRPFALITDEDRA
+1120 AAERPFALIAEEDRA
-1135 DLPPGIVDAY
+1135 ELPPGIVDAY

-1169 VNSYRITGDL
+1169 VNSYRIAGDL
-1179 DETAF
+1179 DESAL
-1184 RRSVAEAMARH
+1184 RRSVEEAMARH

-1228 GAPEEEQDREV
+1228 GAAAAEQDDAV
-1239 RRVFEHHRDR
+1239 RAVFEHHRDR
-1249 PFDLAAPP
+1249 PFDLAEPP
-1257 LFRITVQRLAGGAFQ
+1257 LFRVTVQRLADEAFQ
-1272 LTVSEHHAVLDGWS
+1272 LTISEHHAILDGWS

-1299 ALAADPESAPTP
+1299 ALAAEPASAPTP

-1317 RDFVAVERAAAADPD
+1317 RDFVAAEREAAADPD

-1337 HRRLD
+1337 RSRLD
-1342 GATGGLWPGSEDVH
+1342 GATGQLWPGSEDVH

-1363 RVLHDAPGQLRAAA
+1363 RVLPDAPGQLRRVA

-1391 HLHAL
+1391 HLYAL
-1396 ARITGR
+1396 AEITGR
-1402 RRVVTGLAMNGRL
+1402 RRVTTGLAMNGRL

-1433 AAEPDGDLAALV
+1433 VAEPDEDDLAALV

-1463 ARLARMMAGTALD
+1463 ARLARMMADTALD

-1533 HQRAVVDDATAEEYV
+1533 HQRAVVDDATAERFI
-1548 DAYVMA
+1548 DAYTEA
-1554 LARMATGI
+1554 LARLSAPA

>member
-1 MSPSADL
+1 MSPSAAL
-8 PAAPPTPG
+8 PAAPPTAPTAAALPATPPSAPPTG
-16 PPFAD
+16 PAATSPVDPAAVL
-21 EPAGPPSAAPP
+21 PAGP
-32 TPVPPTSAPPFADER
+32 V
-47 AAPPTPDLAVS
+47 
-58 PVEPATGLAVPPV
+58 
-71 EPPAG
+71 
-76 LARTAPVSG
+76 RTAPVSG
-85 LQRGLWFLDRWNPQA
+85 LQRGLWFLDRWNPRA
-100 ATYTTPWTYD
+100 ATYTTPWTYE

-124 DGVVDRHE
+124 DGVVARHE

-139 LHPDGPRQRVHRT
+139 LHPDGPRQHVHRT

-158 VTDLRTLPEP
+158 VTDLRELPEP
-168 ERGDR
+168 RRADR
-173 AERLIAERAAAPFDL
+173 AEEVMTARAAEPFDL

-220 SADLFEREITEFY
+220 SADLFDRELAELY
-233 SALGEQRAPWLPVLT
+233 SASIEDRAPVLPALT
-248 TQYADWAEEER
+248 TQYADWAEEEQH
-259 RTSYEEHLAY
+259 TSYEEHLAH
-269 WKQLLDGA
+269 WKQSLDGA
-277 PTLLEVPGDRPRPAE
+277 PTLLELPGDRPRPAE
-292 RSHRGATEA
+292 SSRLGATEP
-301 FGLAPGTAARV
+301 FDLAPGTAARV
-312 RALAEQEGVTPF
+312 RELAEQEGVTPY

-337 RTGAD
+337 WTGAD

-352 RNRPELGDLLGYF
+352 RNRPEVADLLGYF
-365 VNLLPLRVRLDPR
+365 VNLLPLRVRLAPG
-378 ATFRGLLAGLQDGA
+378 ATFRGLLADLQDGA
-392 FDAFGHLDVPFDQL
+392 FDAFGYLDVPFDQL
-406 VDLLGTPRTPQ
+406 VDLLAADRTPQ
-417 HPPLVQVVFGAHDED
+417 HPPLVQVVFGAHAED
-432 RAPLRLGAATAE
+432 RTPLALGAATAR

-457 TWSVFGGTDGGELRG
+457 TWSVFEGADGGELRG
-472 EVEYSTDLFD
+472 EAEYSSDLFD

-488 LAADYAK
+488 LATDYAD

-507 VLRLTSGGRPH
+507 VLRLTSAGPSH
-518 RPARLEPGH
+518 RPARLDPGH
-527 CLHRLFERAV
+527 CLHHLFERAA
-537 DAYGDRPAVSD
+537 DRYGDRPAVSD
-548 PEGTL
+548 QDGTL
-553 SYAEL
+553 GYAEL

-577 DRVGLLLERTAAVPV
+577 DRVGLLLERTATVPV

-611 PAGRAAVVLG
+611 PAGRAALVFG
-621 DTAVTLLLTDRP
+621 DTAVTLVLTDRP
-633 DRAPDGPWQ
+633 DRAPVGPWQ
-642 TLDVAAR
+642 TLDLAAR

-656 PATRPP
+656 PAVRPP
-662 ATGRP
+662 AAGRP

-681 RPKGAAVAHEHVS
+681 RPKGVGVAHEHVS

-733 GGRLVV
+733 GARLVV

-752 ALLDGERVTHLCLTP
+752 ALLDEERVTHLCLTP

-791 LGGEALDPGVVQRWY
+791 LGGEALDPAVVQRWHE
-806 GLDPRPPARL
+806 LDPLPPARL

-828 VTVHDVAVHDVAVHD
+828 VTVHDVAQ
-843 MAEGGTGL
+843 GGAGFE
-851 GRSAVGEPM
+851 RSLVGEPM
-860 PHLTALVLDGWL
+860 PHLTALVLDDWL

-915 RLYRTGDIA
+915 RLYRTGDVA
-924 TRLPDGGLEYVG
+924 RRLPDGGMEYVG

-966 CVVTVHQD
+966 CVVTVHED
-974 RLAAYLTGRSP
+974 RLAAYVTGRAP
-985 AEPRDLRALLART
+985 DEPGDLRAFLGRS
-998 LPEYMIPASFTVL
+998 LPEYMIPASVTVL

-1033 APTPVGGHVEPRTPE
+1033 APTPAAGRHVEPRTPE
-1048 EELFAGVWTEVLGV
+1048 EELFAGVWTDVLGV
-1062 GGIGVHDDF
+1062 VGIGVHDDF

-1088 HERGW
+1088 HDRGW

-1107 ALLPLARPVAADP
+1107 ELLPLARPVAADP
-1120 AADRPFALITDEDRA
+1120 AADRPFALIAEEDRA
-1135 DLPPGIVDAY
+1135 ELPPGIVDAY

-1179 DETAF
+1179 DETAL
-1184 RRSVAEAMARH
+1184 RRSVEEAMTRH

-1219 VPVEFADLR
+1219 VPIECADLR
-1228 GAPEEEQDREV
+1228 GATEDEQGERI
-1239 RRVFEHHRDR
+1239 RTVFDHHRNR
-1249 PFDLAAPP
+1249 PFDLAEPP
-1257 LFRITVQRLAGGAFQ
+1257 LFRITVQRLADDAFQ
-1272 LTVSEHHAVLDGWS
+1272 LTISEHHAILDGWS

-1299 ALAADPESAPTP
+1299 ALAADPASAPTP

-1317 RDFVAVERAAAADPD
+1317 RDFVAVEREAAADQE

-1337 HRRLD
+1337 KRRLD
-1342 GATGGLWPGSEDVH
+1342 GATGQLWPGSEHVH

-1363 RVLHDAPGQLRAAA
+1363 RVLPDAPGQLRAVA

-1402 RRVVTGLAMNGRL
+1402 RRVTTGLAMNGRL

-1433 AAEPDGDLAALV
+1433 VAEPDGDDLAALV

-1463 ARLARMMAGTALD
+1463 ARLARMMADTALD

-1498 RIGCEPTLRHEPNSF
+1498 RIGSEPTLRHEPNSF
-1513 AFGASL
+1513 TFGASL

-1533 HQRAVVDDATAEEYV
+1533 HQRALVDDATAEAFM
-1548 DAYVMA
+1548 DAYAEA
-1554 LARMATGI
+1554 LSHLATNA

>member
-8 PAAPPTPG
+8 PAAPPSR
-16 PPFAD
+16 PPA
-21 EPAGPPSAAPP
+21 EPPAILPAHAAAVPPAGP
-32 TPVPPTSAPPFADER
+32 V
-47 AAPPTPDLAVS
+47 
-58 PVEPATGLAVPPV
+58 
-71 EPPAG
+71 
-76 LARTAPVSG
+76 RTAPVTG

-117 ALLQRAL
+117 VLLQRAL
-124 DGVVDRHE
+124 DGVSARHE

-139 LHPDGPRQRVHRT
+139 LHTDGPRQHVHPA
-152 LAVPLA
+152 LPVPLA
-158 VTDLRTLPEP
+158 VTDLRSLPEDQ
-168 ERGDR
+168 RGDR
-173 AERLIAERAAAPFDL
+173 AEQLITERAVEPFDL
-188 TAGPLL
+188 ATGPLL

-209 FVVHHIVWDGW
+209 FTVHHIVWDGW
-220 SADLFEREITEFY
+220 SAELFDHELTELY
-233 SALGEQRAPWLPVLT
+233 RATAEHRAPVLPVLA
-248 TQYADWAEEER
+248 TQYADWAEEEQH
-259 RTSYEEHLAY
+259 TSYEEHLAH
-269 WKQLLDGA
+269 WKQSLDGA
-277 PTLLEVPGDRPRPAE
+277 PTLLELPGDRPRPAE
-292 RSHRGATEA
+292 RSQRGATEP
-301 FGLAPGTAARV
+301 FDLAPGTAARV
-312 RALAEQEGVTPF
+312 RELAEQEGVTPY

-337 RTGAD
+337 WTGRD

-352 RNRPELGDLLGYF
+352 RGRPELADLLGYF
-365 VNLLPLRVRLDPR
+365 VNLLPLRVRLAPD
-378 ATFRGLLAGLQDGA
+378 ATFRGLLADLQDTA
-392 FDAFGHLDVPFDQL
+392 FDAFGYLDVPFDQL
-406 VDLLGTPRTPQ
+406 VDLLGATRTPQ
-417 HPPLVQVVFGAHDED
+417 HPPLVQVVFGAHTED
-432 RAPLRLGAATAE
+432 PAPLALGAAVTAR

-457 TWSVFGGTDGGELRG
+457 TWSVFEDTDGGGLRG
-472 EVEYSTDLFD
+472 EAEYSTDLFD

-488 LAADYAK
+488 LAADYAA
-495 LLDAALADPDAT
+495 LLGAALADPDAT
-507 VLRLTSGGRPH
+507 VLRLTSAGQPH
-518 RPARLEPGH
+518 RPARLDAGH
-527 CLHRLFERAV
+527 CLHHLFERAA

-548 PEGTL
+548 PDGTL
-553 SYAEL
+553 DYAEL
-558 DRRANRLAHA
+558 DRRANRLAHT

-577 DRVGLLLERTAAVPV
+577 DRVGLLLERTAAVPAAV
-592 AILAVLKTGAAYVP
+592 LAVLKTGAAYVP

-611 PAGRAAVVLG
+611 PADRAALVFG
-621 DTAVTLLLTDRP
+621 DTAVSLVLTDRP
-633 DRAPDGPWQ
+633 DRTPDGPWQ
-642 TLDVAAR
+642 ILDLAAD
-649 AEEIAAH
+649 AAEIAAH
-656 PATRPP
+656 PAVRPP
-662 ATGRP
+662 AAGRP
-667 GDLAYLI
+667 ADIAYLI

-681 RPKGAAVAHEHVS
+681 RPKGVAVAHEHVS

-700 RDHFGFGPETVWT
+700 RDHFGFGPDTIWT

-733 GGRLVV
+733 GARLVV
-739 VPYLTSRSPDEFA
+739 VPHLTSRSPDEFA
-752 ALLDGERVTHLCLTP
+752 GLLDEEGVTHLCLTP

-791 LGGEALDPGVVQRWY
+791 LGGEALDPGVVQRWH
-806 GLDPRPPARL
+806 GLDPLPPARL

-828 VTVHDVAVHDVAVHD
+828 VTVHDVA
-843 MAEGGTGL
+843 EGGAGFECSL
-851 GRSAVGEPM
+851 VGEPM
-860 PHLTALVLDGWL
+860 PHLTALVLDDWL
-872 RPCPPGVPG
+872 RPSPPGVPG

-908 PYGPPGA
+908 PYGPSGS
-915 RLYRTGDIA
+915 RLYRTGDVA
-924 TRLPDGGLEYVG
+924 RRLPDGGLEYVG

-966 CVVTVHQD
+966 CVVTVHDD
-974 RLAAYLTGRSP
+974 RLAAYVTGRSP
-985 AEPRDLRALLART
+985 AEPADLRAFLGRS
-998 LPEYMIPASFTVL
+998 LPEYMIPASVTVL

-1021 VDRAALPAPDRA
+1021 VDRAALPDPDRA
-1033 APTPVGGHVEPRTPE
+1033 APGSADRHVEPRTPE
-1048 EELFAGVWTEVLGV
+1048 EELFARVWTEVLGV

-1088 HERGW
+1088 HDRGW

-1107 ALLPLARPVAADP
+1107 ELLPLARPVAADP
-1120 AADRPFALITDEDRA
+1120 AADRPFALIAEEDRA
-1135 DLPPGIVDAY
+1135 ELPPGIVDAY

-1169 VNSYRITGDL
+1169 VNSYRISGDL
-1179 DETAF
+1179 DESAL
-1184 RRSVAEAMARH
+1184 RRSVEEAMARH

-1228 GAPEEEQDREV
+1228 GAAAAEQDEAV
-1239 RRVFEHHRDR
+1239 RAVFAHHRDR
-1249 PFDLAAPP
+1249 PFDLAEPP
-1257 LFRITVQRLAGGAFQ
+1257 LFRVTVQRLAGGAFQ
-1272 LTVSEHHAVLDGWS
+1272 LTVSEHHAILDGWS

-1299 ALAADPESAPTP
+1299 ALAADPASAPTP

-1317 RDFVAVERAAAADPD
+1317 RDFVAVEREAAADQD

-1337 HRRLD
+1337 RSRLD
-1342 GATGGLWPGSEDVH
+1342 GATGQLWPGSEDVH

-1363 RVLHDAPGQLRAAA
+1363 RVLPDAPGQLRRVA

-1391 HLHAL
+1391 HLYAL
-1396 ARITGR
+1396 AEITGR
-1402 RRVVTGLAMNGRL
+1402 RRVTTGLAMNGRL

-1433 AAEPDGDLAALV
+1433 VAEPDEDDLAALV

-1463 ARLARMMAGTALD
+1463 ARLARMMADTALD

-1533 HQRAVVDDATAEEYV
+1533 HQRAVVDDAAAERFI
-1548 DAYVMA
+1548 DAYAQA
-1554 LARMATGI
+1554 LTRLSAPA